1 MSAEFVHLHNHTEY
15 SLLDG
20 LTKLTKKGHPLELF
34 DIIAKQYQ
42 MPALAITDH
51 GNMYGAMEFYWACLD
66 SGIKPI
72 IGCEVYVAKKSRFD
86 KDKENGGYHHLILL
100 AKDNEGYRNLSYL
113 VSAGFT
119 EGFYYKPRI
128 DKELLQK
135 YSKGLI
141 CSSACLA
148 GEIATL
154 LSQEKKEEAKKVA
167 GWYQDVFG
175 KGNYYLEIMDNGL
188 EDQKRIIAPL
198 LELSKE
204 TQIPLV
210 ATNDCHYLKQED
222 AYYHD
227 ILLCI
232 NTQKMVNDANRMRM
246 GSNLFYYRSP
256 EEMIQ
261 TFSYVPDAIKNTL
274 VIAEQVNVKIKKG
287 NGDLLPNFEVPK
299 GFTSQTYLEHL
310 CREGLKR
317 RYPVIEKKH
326 TDRLEYELS
335 VIKKMGFASY
345 FLIVWDF
352 IKYSKDHGIPVG
364 PGRGSGAGSIVTYT
378 LGITDICPL
387 KYDLLFERFLNP
399 DRVSMPDLDIDFADF
414 GREQVIDYV
423 RNKYGQNNCA
433 QIITFGA
440 MEAKMVVKDV
450 GRVMGFTPADT
461 QKIANAIPARFSISQ
476 AITESKEL
484 QEIIKKD
491 TKVVDLLK
499 ISAKLEGT
507 KRHTGVHAAG
517 LIVAPED
524 IRNFSPLAIGKKG
537 VVTTQYDGKIL
548 PDLGLLKVDFLG
560 LQNLTI
566 INEAIKLIKQKEP
579 NFDIDKI
586 PLDDKETFQ
595 LLQEAK
601 TFGIFQLESD
611 GMKDLVRRMK
621 PSNIDDITA
630 LNALYRPGP
639 IGAGMLDVFVDCKH
653 GRRKVVYDHPLQ
665 EPILR
670 NTYGVILYQEQ
681 VMQMSMA
688 IGGFTAGE
696 ADGLRKAMGK
706 KLIDKMEAARVK
718 FVAGGQA
725 KNIPP
730 SITNKIF
737 DNMVTFAGYG
747 FNKSHSAAYA
757 YVTYRTAY
765 LKAHYTLEYMTACM
779 NNELGVS
786 AKAGEVKTLIQY
798 IEDVKQFKIK
808 TLPPDI
814 RYSQEKFSV
823 EGKNIRFGLLGI
835 KNVGEAAAENIV
847 EARKNY
853 GQFESFEDFLSK
865 IDLTTVNKRAIECLC
880 KAGVF
885 DCFSKD
891 KLEVRAKILDDIEKS
906 IQQAIKIKKEKE
918 DTQGFLFESSQM
930 STVSVNVMDKK
941 IKPLEENVALEFE
954 KEVLDFYL
962 SGHPLEK
969 YKRDMIAFSMYRLDK
984 VPTPPE
990 DTDFSTAKII
1000 RVAGMLTFIKHLVSK
1015 KDKTKT
1021 YGTFRIEDMYGY
1033 LDCIVFHKL
1042 YEQIREQL
1050 QEKAIVVLKGK
1061 VLNDKGHPKLSVE
1074 EFYSMEEAKKKF
1086 PPFLGSLRIQVSAVS
1101 LDDELS
1107 NKIIEIL
1114 KKYPGKSKV
1123 LLDITK
1129 YNLDDYIIETEYTVK
1144 YTDKCIKELENLL
1157 GEGTTTLQYADI

>member
-1 MSAEFVHLHNHTEY
+1 MAAEFVHLHNHTEY

-20 LTKLTKKGHPLELF
+20 LTKLTKKGKPLELF
-34 DIIAKQYQ
+34 NIIGKQYQ

-100 AKDNEGYRNLSYL
+100 AKDNEGYRNLCYL

-154 LSQEKKEEAKKVA
+154 LSAGNKEKAKEVA

-188 EDQKRIIAPL
+188 EQQKAIIAPL

-204 TQIPLV
+204 TGIPLV

-232 NTQKMVNDANRMRM
+232 NTQKMVKDPNRMRM
-246 GSNLFYYRSP
+246 GSDLFYYRSP
-256 EEMIQ
+256 EDMIK
-261 TFSYVPDAIKNTL
+261 TFSYVPEAIKNTL
-274 VIAEQVNVKIKKG
+274 VIADMVDVKIRKG
-287 NGDLLPNFEVPK
+287 NGDLLPNFEVPE
-299 GFTSQTYLEHL
+299 GYTSQTYLEHL

-399 DRVSMPDLDIDFADF
+399 ERVSMPDLDIDFADF

-450 GRVMGFTPADT
+450 GRVMEFTPAET
-461 QKIANAIPARFSISQ
+461 QKIANAIPAGSSIPDAMVS
-476 AITESKEL
+476 SKEL

-491 TKVVDLLK
+491 PRVAELIK
-499 ISAKLEGT
+499 ISSKLEGT

-524 IRNFSPLAIGKKG
+524 VRHFSPLAIGKKN
-537 VVTTQYDGKIL
+537 VITTQYDGRIL

-566 INEAIKLIKQKEP
+566 INEAVKLIKKKEP
-579 NFDIDKI
+579 DFDLEKISLEDK
-586 PLDDKETFQ
+586 KTFK

-601 TFGIFQLESD
+601 TFGIFQLESE

-621 PSNIDDITA
+621 PTSIEDVTA

-653 GRRKVVYDHPLQ
+653 GRRKVTYDHPLQ
-665 EPILR
+665 EPILK

-681 VMQMSMA
+681 VMQMAMA
-688 IGGFTAGE
+688 IGGFTAGQ

-706 KLIDKMEAARVK
+706 KLIDKMQAAREK

-725 KNIPP
+725 KGIDP
-730 SITNKIF
+730 SITNKIY

-779 NNELGVS
+779 NNEIGKS
-786 AKAGEVKTLIQY
+786 ADSKIIEY
-798 IEDVKQFKIK
+798 IDDVKQFGIK

-814 RYSQEKFSV
+814 RYSQSEFSV
-823 EGKNIRFGLLGI
+823 EGKNIRFGLLAI
-835 KNVGEAAAENIV
+835 KNVGEGAAQNIV
-847 EARKNY
+847 EAREKF
-853 GQFESFEDFLSK
+853 GKFESFEDFLSK
-865 IDLTTVNKRAIECLC
+865 IDLSAVNKRAIECLC

-885 DCFSKD
+885 DCFGKN
-891 KLEVRAKILDDIEKS
+891 KFEVRAKILDNIEATL
-906 IQQAIKIKKEKE
+906 QQAIKTKKEQN
-918 DTQGFLFESSQM
+918 DSQGFLFGSDEISTA
-930 STVSVNVMDKK
+930 TVSVMDKK
-941 IKPLEENVALEFE
+941 IPPLDETVALEYE

-969 YKRDMIAFSMYRLDK
+969 YKRDMIAFSMYRLDT
-984 VPTPPE
+984 VPVPPE
-990 DTDFSTAKII
+990 NTTFETAKII
-1000 RVAGMLTFIKHLVSK
+1000 RVAGMITSLKHLTAKS
-1015 KDKTKT
+1015 DKTKT
-1021 YGTFRIEDMYGY
+1021 YATFRVEDMYGY

-1042 YEQIREQL
+1042 YEKISDKL
-1050 QEKAIVVLKGK
+1050 QEKMIVVVKGK
-1061 VLNDKGHPKLSVE
+1061 VLHDKGKPKLSIE

-1086 PPFLGSLRIQVSAVS
+1086 PPFLGSLRIQVSAVA
-1101 LDDELS
+1101 LDDAMS
-1107 NKIIEIL
+1107 DKIL
-1114 KKYPGKSKV
+1114 KTIEKYPGKSKV
-1123 LLDITK
+1123 YLEIK
-1129 YNLDDYIIETEYTVK
+1129 DYKTEDYTIETEYTVK
-1144 YTDKCIKELENLL
+1144 YSDECIKDLETLL
-1157 GEGTTTLQYADI
+1157 GPGTVTLQYRDI

>member
-1 MSAEFVHLHNHTEY
+1 MAAEFVHLHNHTEY

-20 LTKLTKKGHPLELF
+20 LTKLTKKGKPLELF
-34 DIIAKQYQ
+34 NIIGKQYQ

-72 IGCEVYVAKKSRFD
+72 IGCEIYVAKKSRFD

-119 EGFYYKPRI
+119 EGFYYKPRV

-148 GEIATL
+148 GEIASL
-154 LSQEKKEEAKKVA
+154 LSTGNKEEAKKVSN
-167 GWYQDVFG
+167 WYQDVFG
-175 KGNYYLEIMDNGL
+175 KGSYYLEIMDNGL
-188 EDQKRIIAPL
+188 EQQKAIIAPL

-204 TQIPLV
+204 TGIPLV

-227 ILLCI
+227 ILLSI
-232 NTQKMVNDANRMRM
+232 NTRKMVNDPSRMRM
-246 GSNLFYYRSP
+246 GSDLFYYRSP
-256 EEMIQ
+256 EDMIK
-261 TFSYVPDAIKNTL
+261 TFSYAPEAIKNTL
-274 VIAEQVNVKIKKG
+274 VIAEQVDVKIKKS
-287 NGDLLPNFEVPK
+287 NGDLLPNFEVPQ

-310 CREGLKR
+310 CRQGLKR
-317 RYPVIEKKH
+317 RYAVIEKKH

-335 VIKKMGFASY
+335 VINKMGFASY

-352 IKYSKDHGIPVG
+352 IKYSKDNGIPVG

-387 KYDLLFERFLNP
+387 KHDLLFERFLNP
-399 DRVSMPDLDIDFADF
+399 ERISMPDLDIDFADF
-414 GREQVIDYV
+414 GRKQVIEYV

-450 GRVMGFTPADT
+450 GRVFEFTPAET
-461 QKIANAIPARFSISQ
+461 QKIADAIPVKSSIPD
-476 AITESKEL
+476 ALVNSKDL
-484 QEIIKKD
+484 QEIIKKEP
-491 TKVVDLLK
+491 KVAELIK
-499 ISAKLEGT
+499 ISSKLEGT

-524 IRNFSPLAIGKKG
+524 VRNFSPLAVGSKG
-537 VVTTQYDGKIL
+537 EITTQYDGKIL

-566 INEAIKLIKQKEP
+566 INEAVKLIKRKEP
-579 NFDIDKI
+579 DFDLDKI
-586 PLDDKETFQ
+586 SFEDKKTFQ
-595 LLQEAK
+595 LLQDAK
-601 TFGIFQLESD
+601 TFGVFQLESE
-611 GMKDLVRRMK
+611 GMRDLVRRMK

-639 IGAGMLDVFVDCKH
+639 IESGMIDTFVNCKH
-653 GRRKVVYDHPLQ
+653 GKQKVTYDHPLQ
-665 EPILR
+665 EPILK
-670 NTYGVILYQEQ
+670 NTYGTILYQEQ

-688 IGGFTAGE
+688 IGGFTAGQ
-696 ADGLRKAMGK
+696 ADVLRKAMGK

-718 FVAGGQA
+718 FVDGGKA
-725 KNIPP
+725 KGIDS

-737 DNMVTFAGYG
+737 DNMVKFAGYG

-757 YVTYRTAY
+757 YITYRTAY
-765 LKAHYTLEYMTACM
+765 LKTHYTLEYMTACM
-779 NNELGVS
+779 NNEIGKS
-786 AKAGEVKTLIQY
+786 ANSKIIEY
-798 IEDVKQFKIK
+798 IEDVKNFKIK

-814 RYSQEKFSV
+814 RYSQTEFSV
-823 EGKNIRFGLLGI
+823 EGKNIRFGLTAI
-835 KNVGEAAAENIV
+835 KNVGKGAAESIV
-847 EARKNY
+847 KARE
-853 GQFESFEDFLSK
+853 QFGKFDSFEDFLAK
-865 IDLTTVNKRAIECLC
+865 IDLSCLNKRAIESLC

-885 DCFSKD
+885 DCFGKN
-891 KLEVRAKILDDIEKS
+891 KLEVRAKILDNIEAS
-906 IQQAIKIKKEKE
+906 IQQTIKTKKEE
-918 DTQGFLFESSQM
+918 NDAQGFLFESDELSM
-930 STVSVNVMDKK
+930 ATTGVMDKN
-941 IKPLEENVALEFE
+941 IAPLDENVSLEFE

-969 YKRDMIAFSMYRLDK
+969 HKRDMIAFSMYRMDK

-990 DTDFSTAKII
+990 DTNFTNAKII
-1000 RVAGMLTFIKHLVSK
+1000 RVAGMLSGVKHLISK
-1015 KDKTKT
+1015 EKKEEYSSFK
-1021 YGTFRIEDMYGY
+1021 IEDMYGY
-1033 LDCIVFHKL
+1033 LECIAFHKVH
-1042 YEQIREQL
+1042 IKIK
-1050 QEKAIVVLKGK
+1050 EKLKEKTIVVVKGK
-1061 VLNDKGHPKLSVE
+1061 LLNGKGKPKLAVE
-1074 EFYSMEEAKKKF
+1074 ELFSIEEAKQKF
-1086 PPFLGSLRIQVSAVS
+1086 PPFLGSLRIQVSVVA
-1101 LDDELS
+1101 LDDDLS
-1107 NKIIEIL
+1107 DKIIKIIS
-1114 KKYPGKSKV
+1114 KYPGKSKV
-1123 LLDITK
+1123 YLDIK
-1129 YNLDDYIIETEYTVK
+1129 DYKDDDYTIETEYTVK
-1144 YTDKCIKELENLL
+1144 YSDACINDLESLL
-1157 GEGTTTLQYADI
+1157 GPGTTSLQYKDI

>member
-1 MSAEFVHLHNHTEY
+1 MVAEFVHLHNHTEY

-20 LTKLTKKGHPLELF
+20 LTKLTKKGKPLELF
-34 DIIAKQYQ
+34 NIIGKQYQ

-100 AKDNEGYRNLSYL
+100 AKDNEGYRNLCYL

-154 LSQEKKEEAKKVA
+154 LSAGNKEKAKEVA
-167 GWYQDVFG
+167 GWYQDIFG

-188 EDQKRIIAPL
+188 EQQKAIIAPL

-204 TQIPLV
+204 TGIPLV

-232 NTQKMVNDANRMRM
+232 NTQKMVKDPNRMRM
-246 GSNLFYYRSP
+246 GSDLFYYRSP
-256 EEMIQ
+256 EDMIK
-261 TFSYVPDAIKNTL
+261 TFSYVPEAIKNTL
-274 VIAEQVNVKIKKG
+274 VIADMVDVKIRKG
-287 NGDLLPNFEVPK
+287 NGDLLPNFEVPE
-299 GFTSQTYLEHL
+299 GYTSQTYLEHL

-399 DRVSMPDLDIDFADF
+399 ERVSMPDLDIDFADF

-450 GRVMGFTPADT
+450 GRVMEFTPAET
-461 QKIANAIPARFSISQ
+461 QKIANAIPAGSSIPDALVS
-476 AITESKEL
+476 SKEL

-491 TKVVDLLK
+491 PRVAELIK
-499 ISAKLEGT
+499 ISSKLEGT

-524 IRNFSPLAIGKKG
+524 VRHFSPLAIGKKN
-537 VVTTQYDGKIL
+537 VVTTQYDGRIL

-566 INEAIKLIKQKEP
+566 INEAVKLIKKKEP
-579 NFDIDKI
+579 DFDLEKISLEDK
-586 PLDDKETFQ
+586 KTFK

-601 TFGIFQLESD
+601 TFGIFQLESE

-621 PSNIDDITA
+621 PTSIEDVTA

-653 GRRKVVYDHPLQ
+653 GRRKVTYDHPLQ

-681 VMQMSMA
+681 VMQMAMA
-688 IGGFTAGE
+688 IGGFTAGQ

-706 KLIDKMEAARVK
+706 KLIDKMQAAREK
-718 FVAGGQA
+718 FVEGGRSKGIDPA
-725 KNIPP
+725 
-730 SITNKIF
+730 ITNKIY

-779 NNELGVS
+779 NNEIGKS
-786 AKAGEVKTLIQY
+786 ADSKIIEY
-798 IEDVKQFKIK
+798 IDDVKQFGIK

-814 RYSQEKFSV
+814 RYSQSEFSV
-823 EGKNIRFGLLGI
+823 EGKNIRFGLLAI
-835 KNVGEAAAENIV
+835 KNVGEGAAQNIV
-847 EARKNY
+847 EAREKFGN
-853 GQFESFEDFLSK
+853 FESFEDFLSK
-865 IDLTTVNKRAIECLC
+865 IDLSAVNKRAIECLC

-885 DCFSKD
+885 DCFGKN
-891 KLEVRAKILDDIEKS
+891 KLEVRAKILDNIEQTL
-906 IQQAIKIKKEKE
+906 QQAIKTKKEQN
-918 DTQGFLFESSQM
+918 DSQGFLFGNDEI
-930 STVSVNVMDKK
+930 STATISVMDKK
-941 IKPLEENVALEFE
+941 IPPLDETIALEYE

-969 YKRDMIAFSMYRLDK
+969 YKRDMIAFSMYRLDT
-984 VPTPPE
+984 VPVPPE
-990 DTDFSTAKII
+990 NTTFETAKII
-1000 RVAGMLTFIKHLVSK
+1000 RIAGMITSVKHLTAKS
-1015 KDKTKT
+1015 DKTKT
-1021 YGTFRIEDMYGY
+1021 YATFRVEDMYGY
-1033 LDCIVFHKL
+1033 VDCIVFHKL
-1042 YEQIREQL
+1042 YEKISEKL
-1050 QEKAIVVLKGK
+1050 QEKMIVVVKGK
-1061 VLNDKGHPKLSVE
+1061 VLHDKGKPKLSIE
-1074 EFYSMEEAKKKF
+1074 EFYSMEEAKQKF
-1086 PPFLGSLRIQVSAVS
+1086 PPFLGSLRIQVSAVV
-1101 LDDELS
+1101 LDDEMSDKIL
-1107 NKIIEIL
+1107 KIIA
-1114 KKYPGKSKV
+1114 KYPGKSKV
-1123 LLDITK
+1123 YLEIK
-1129 YNLDDYIIETEYTVK
+1129 DYKTEDYTVETEYTVK
-1144 YTDKCIKELENLL
+1144 YTDECIQELEKLL
-1157 GEGTTTLQYADI
+1157 GPGTVTLQYRDI

>member
-1 MSAEFVHLHNHTEY
+1 MAAEFVHLHNHTEY

-20 LTKLTKKGHPLELF
+20 LTKLTKKGKPLELF
-34 DIIAKQYQ
+34 NIIGKQYQ

-72 IGCEVYVAKKSRFD
+72 IGCEAYVAKKSRFD

-100 AKDNEGYRNLSYL
+100 AKDNEGYRNLCYL
-113 VSAGFT
+113 ISAGFT

-135 YSKGLI
+135 YSKGII

-154 LSQEKKEEAKKVA
+154 LSAGNKEKAKEVA
-167 GWYQDVFG
+167 MWYQDVFG

-188 EDQKRIIAPL
+188 EEQKAIIAPL

-204 TQIPLV
+204 TGIPLV

-232 NTQKMVNDANRMRM
+232 NTQKMVNDPNRMKM
-246 GSNLFYYRSP
+246 GSDLFYYRSP
-256 EEMIQ
+256 EDMIK
-261 TFSYVPDAIKNTL
+261 TFSYVPEAIKNTL
-274 VIAEQVNVKIKKG
+274 VIADMVDVKIRKG
-287 NGDLLPNFEVPK
+287 NGDLLPNFEVPE
-299 GFTSQTYLEHL
+299 GYTSQTYLEHL

-335 VIKKMGFASY
+335 VIAKMGFASY

-399 DRVSMPDLDIDFADF
+399 ERVSMPDLDIDFADF

-450 GRVMGFTPADT
+450 GRVMGFTPAET
-461 QKIANAIPARFSISQ
+461 QKIANAIPAKSSIPD
-476 AITESKEL
+476 AVTESKEL
-484 QEIIKKD
+484 QQIMKDNPKVADLIKAA
-491 TKVVDLLK
+491 
-499 ISAKLEGT
+499 SKLEGT

-524 IRNFSPLAIGKKG
+524 VRHFSPLAIGKKN
-537 VVTTQYDGKIL
+537 VVTTQYDGRIL

-566 INEAIKLIKQKEP
+566 INEAVKLIKKKEP
-579 NFDIDKI
+579 DFDLEKISLEDK
-586 PLDDKETFQ
+586 KTFK

-601 TFGIFQLESD
+601 TFGIFQLESE

-621 PSNIDDITA
+621 PTSIEDVTA

-653 GRRKVVYDHPLQ
+653 GRRKVTYDHPLQ
-665 EPILR
+665 EPILK

-681 VMQMSMA
+681 VMQMAMA
-688 IGGFTAGE
+688 IGGFTAGQ

-706 KLIDKMEAARVK
+706 KLIDKMQAAREK
-718 FVAGGQA
+718 FVEGGRS
-725 KNIPP
+725 KGIDP
-730 SITNKIF
+730 SITNKIY

-779 NNELGVS
+779 NNEIGKS
-786 AKAGEVKTLIQY
+786 ADSKIIEY
-798 IEDVKQFKIK
+798 IDDVKQFGIK

-814 RYSQEKFSV
+814 RYSQSEFSV
-823 EGKNIRFGLLGI
+823 EGKNIRFGLLAI
-835 KNVGEAAAENIV
+835 KNVGEGAAQNIV
-847 EARKNY
+847 EARERLGK
-853 GQFESFEDFLSK
+853 FESFEDFLSK
-865 IDLTTVNKRAIECLC
+865 IDLSAVNKRAIECLC

-885 DCFSKD
+885 DCFGKN
-891 KLEVRAKILDDIEKS
+891 KLEVRAKILDNIEES
-906 IQQAIKIKKEKE
+906 MQQAIKAKKEQN
-918 DTQGFLFESSQM
+918 DNQGFLFGSDEI
-930 STVSVNVMDKK
+930 STASVNVMDKN
-941 IKPLEENVALEFE
+941 IPPLDETVALEYE

-969 YKRDMIAFSMYRLDK
+969 YKRDLIAFSMYRMDK
-984 VPTPPE
+984 VPVPPE
-990 DTDFSTAKII
+990 NTSFDTAKII
-1000 RVAGMLTFIKHLVSK
+1000 RVAGMMTDVKHLVTK
-1015 KDKTKT
+1015 EEKKT
-1021 YGTFRIEDMYGY
+1021 YGSFKLEDMSGN
-1033 LDCIVFHKL
+1033 LDCMLFHKT
-1042 YEQIREQL
+1042 YEKMSKLL
-1050 QEKAIVVLKGK
+1050 QEKAIVVVKGK
-1061 VLNDKGHPKLSVE
+1061 LLGGKGKGKLAVE
-1074 EFYSMEEAKKKF
+1074 EIYSIEEAKKKF
-1086 PPFLGSLRIQVSAVS
+1086 PPFLGSLHLQVSQVA

-1107 NKIIEIL
+1107 DKIIEIIM
-1114 KKYPGKSKV
+1114 KHPGQSKV
-1123 LLDITK
+1123 YLDVK
-1129 YNLDDYIIETEYTVK
+1129 DYQNGDYTIETEYSVK
-1144 YTDKCIKELENLL
+1144 YDDACIDELENLI
-1157 GEGTTTLQYADI
+1157 GEGNAVLQYKDKI

>member
-1 MSAEFVHLHNHTEY
+1 MSSEFVHLHNHTEY

-20 LTKLTKKGHPLELF
+20 LTKLTKKGKPLELF
-34 DIIAKQYQ
+34 NIIGKQYQ

-119 EGFYYKPRI
+119 EGFYYKPRV

-154 LSQEKKEEAKKVA
+154 LSAGNKEKAKEVA
-167 GWYQDVFG
+167 GWYRDVFG

-188 EDQKRIIAPL
+188 EEQKAIIAPL

-204 TQIPLV
+204 TGIPLV
-210 ATNDCHYLKQED
+210 ATNDCHYLKRED
-222 AYYHD
+222 AKYHD

-232 NTQKMVNDANRMRM
+232 NTNKNIDDPNRMRM
-246 GSNLFYYRSP
+246 GSDLFYYRSP
-256 EEMIQ
+256 EDMIK
-261 TFSYVPDAIKNTL
+261 TFSYVPEAIKNTL
-274 VIAEQVNVKIKKG
+274 VIAEQVDVKIKKG
-287 NGDLLPNFEVPK
+287 NGDLLPHFEVPD
-299 GFTSQTYLEHL
+299 GFTPQTYLESL

-317 RYPVIEKKH
+317 RYPVVEKKH

-399 DRVSMPDLDIDFADF
+399 ERISMPDLDIDFADF

-450 GRVMGFTPADT
+450 GRVMGFTPAET
-461 QKIANAIPARFSISQ
+461 QKLADAIPAKLSIPD
-476 AITESKEL
+476 AITESKDL
-484 QEIIKKD
+484 QQAMKDNPKVADLIK
-491 TKVVDLLK
+491 
-499 ISAKLEGT
+499 IASKLEGT

-524 IRNFSPLAIGKKG
+524 VRHFSPLAIGKKN
-537 VVTTQYDGKIL
+537 VVTTQYDGRIL

-566 INEAIKLIKQKEP
+566 INEAVKLIKKKDP
-579 NFDIDKI
+579 DFDLEKISLEDK
-586 PLDDKETFQ
+586 KTFK

-601 TFGIFQLESD
+601 TFGIFQLESE

-621 PSNIDDITA
+621 PTSIEDVTA

-653 GRRKVVYDHPLQ
+653 GRRKVTYDHPLQ
-665 EPILR
+665 EPILK

-681 VMQMSMA
+681 VMQMAMA
-688 IGGFTAGE
+688 IGGFTAGQ

-718 FVAGGQA
+718 FVDGGKA
-725 KNIPP
+725 KGIDP
-730 SITNKIF
+730 SITNKIY

-779 NNELGVS
+779 NNEIGKS
-786 AKAGEVKTLIQY
+786 ADSKIIEY
-798 IEDVKQFKIK
+798 IDDVKQFGIK

-814 RYSQEKFSV
+814 RYSQSEFSV
-823 EGKNIRFGLLGI
+823 EGKNIRFGLTAI
-835 KNVGEAAAENIV
+835 KNVGEGAAENIV
-847 EARKNY
+847 EARKKF
-853 GQFESFEDFLSK
+853 GKFENFEDFLSK
-865 IDLTTVNKRAIECLC
+865 IDLSAVNKRAIECLC

-885 DCFSKD
+885 DCFGKN
-891 KLEVRAKILDDIEKS
+891 KLEVRAKILDNIEDSMQRAVKT
-906 IQQAIKIKKEKE
+906 KKEQN
-918 DTQGFLFESSQM
+918 DSQGFLFGSDEIA
-930 STVSVNVMDKK
+930 TTAVNVMDKK
-941 IKPLEENVALEFE
+941 VPPLDETVALEYE

-969 YKRDMIAFSMYRLDK
+969 YKRDLIAFSANRFDK
-984 VPTPPE
+984 IPVPSE
-990 DTDFSTAKII
+990 NTDLKTAKII
-1000 RVAGMLTFIKHLVSK
+1000 RLAGMITSIKNLVSK
-1015 KDKTKT
+1015 VDKKQFASFILSDLYDNIDCVIFPKT
-1021 YGTFRIEDMYGY
+1021 YKEFKDY
-1033 LDCIVFHKL
+1033 LV
-1042 YEQIREQL
+1042 
-1050 QEKAIVVLKGK
+1050 EKNIVVAKGK
-1061 VLNDKGHPKLSVE
+1061 LISKKGKCQLVISE
-1074 EFYSMEEAKKKF
+1074 ICSLDEAKQKF
-1086 PPFLGSLRIQVSAVS
+1086 TPNMGTLHIKISETA
-1101 LDDELS
+1101 LDDNLS
-1107 NKIIEIL
+1107 DKIIEVL

-1123 LLDITK
+1123 YLDIENFK
-1129 YNLDDYIIETEYTVK
+1129 NNNYLIETDYCVK
-1144 YTDKCIKELENLL
+1144 YSDECLKELEKLVGKDSINLK
-1157 GEGTTTLQYADI
+1157 YK

>member
-1 MSAEFVHLHNHTEY
+1 MAAEFVHLHNHTEY

-20 LTKLTKKGHPLELF
+20 LTKLTKKGKPLELF
-34 DIIAKQYQ
+34 NIIGKQYQ

-72 IGCEVYVAKKSRFD
+72 IGCEVYIAKKSRFD

-100 AKDNEGYRNLSYL
+100 AKDNEGYRNLCYL

-154 LSQEKKEEAKKVA
+154 LSAGNKEKAKEVA

-188 EDQKRIIAPL
+188 EQQKAIIAPL

-204 TQIPLV
+204 TGIPLV

-232 NTQKMVNDANRMRM
+232 NTQKMVNDPNRMKM
-246 GSNLFYYRSP
+246 GSDLFYYRSP
-256 EEMIQ
+256 EDMIK
-261 TFSYVPDAIKNTL
+261 TFSYVPEAIKNTL
-274 VIAEQVNVKIKKG
+274 VIADMVDVKIRKG
-287 NGDLLPNFEVPK
+287 NGDLLPNFEVPE

-399 DRVSMPDLDIDFADF
+399 ERVSMPDLDIDFADF

-450 GRVMGFTPADT
+450 GRVMGFTPAET
-461 QKIANAIPARFSISQ
+461 QKIANAIPAGSSIPDAMVS
-476 AITESKEL
+476 SKEL

-491 TKVVDLLK
+491 PRVAELIK
-499 ISAKLEGT
+499 ISSKLEGT

-524 IRNFSPLAIGKKG
+524 VRHFSPLAIGKKN
-537 VVTTQYDGKIL
+537 VVTTQYDGRIL

-566 INEAIKLIKQKEP
+566 INEAVKLIKKKEP
-579 NFDIDKI
+579 DFDLEKISLEDK
-586 PLDDKETFQ
+586 KTFK

-601 TFGIFQLESD
+601 TFGIFQLESE

-621 PSNIDDITA
+621 PTSIEDVTA

-653 GRRKVVYDHPLQ
+653 GRRKVTYDHPLQ

-681 VMQMSMA
+681 VMQMAMA
-688 IGGFTAGE
+688 IGGFTAGQ

-706 KLIDKMEAARVK
+706 KLIDKMQAAREK
-718 FVAGGQA
+718 FVEGGRSKGIDPA
-725 KNIPP
+725 
-730 SITNKIF
+730 ITNKIY

-779 NNELGVS
+779 NNEIGKS
-786 AKAGEVKTLIQY
+786 ADSKI
-798 IEDVKQFKIK
+798 IEYMDDVKQFGIK

-814 RYSQEKFSV
+814 RYSQSEFSV
-823 EGKNIRFGLLGI
+823 EGKNIRFGLLAI
-835 KNVGEAAAENIV
+835 KNVGEGAAQNIV
-847 EARKNY
+847 EAREKF
-853 GQFESFEDFLSK
+853 GKFESFEDFLSK
-865 IDLTTVNKRAIECLC
+865 IDLSAVNKRAIECLC

-885 DCFSKD
+885 DCFGKN
-891 KLEVRAKILDDIEKS
+891 KLEVRAKILDNIEAS
-906 IQQAIKIKKEKE
+906 MQQAVKTKKEQN
-918 DTQGFLFESSQM
+918 DNQGFLFASDEISTA
-930 STVSVNVMDKK
+930 TVSVMDKK
-941 IKPLEENVALEFE
+941 IPPLDETAALEYE

-969 YKRDMIAFSMYRLDK
+969 YKRDMIAFSMYRLDT
-984 VPTPPE
+984 VPVPPE
-990 DTDFSTAKII
+990 NTNFDNAKII
-1000 RVAGMLTFIKHLVSK
+1000 RVAGMITNLKHLTAKS
-1015 KDKTKT
+1015 DKTKT
-1021 YGTFRIEDMYGY
+1021 YATFRVEDMYGY

-1042 YEQIREQL
+1042 YEKISDKL
-1050 QEKAIVVLKGK
+1050 QEKLIVVVKGK
-1061 VLNDKGHPKLSVE
+1061 VLFDKGKPKLSIE

-1086 PPFLGSLRIQVSAVS
+1086 PPFLGSLRIQVSAVA
-1101 LDDELS
+1101 LDDEMS
-1107 NKIIEIL
+1107 DKIL
-1114 KKYPGKSKV
+1114 KTIEKYPGKSKV
-1123 LLDITK
+1123 YLELK
-1129 YNLDDYIIETEYTVK
+1129 DYKTEDYTIETEYTVK
-1144 YTDKCIKELENLL
+1144 YTDECIKELENLL
-1157 GEGTTTLQYADI
+1157 GPGTVTLQYRDI

>member
-1 MSAEFVHLHNHTEY
+1 MAAEFVHLHNHTEY

-20 LTKLTKKGHPLELF
+20 LTKLTKKGKPLELF
-34 DIIAKQYQ
+34 NIIGKQYQ

-72 IGCEVYVAKKSRFD
+72 IGCEAYVAKKSRFD

-100 AKDNEGYRNLSYL
+100 AKDNEGYRNLCYL
-113 VSAGFT
+113 ISAGFT

-135 YSKGLI
+135 YSKGII

-154 LSQEKKEEAKKVA
+154 LSAGNKEKAKEVA
-167 GWYQDVFG
+167 MWYQDVFG

-188 EDQKRIIAPL
+188 EEQKAIIAPL

-204 TQIPLV
+204 TGIPLV

-232 NTQKMVNDANRMRM
+232 NTQKMVNDPNRMKM
-246 GSNLFYYRSP
+246 GSDLFYYRSP
-256 EEMIQ
+256 EDMIK
-261 TFSYVPDAIKNTL
+261 TFSYVPEAIKNTL
-274 VIAEQVNVKIKKG
+274 VIADMVDVKIRKG
-287 NGDLLPNFEVPK
+287 NGDLLPNFEVPE

-335 VIKKMGFASY
+335 VIAKMGFASY

-399 DRVSMPDLDIDFADF
+399 ERVSMPDLDIDFADF
-414 GREQVIDYV
+414 GREHVIDYV

-450 GRVMGFTPADT
+450 GRVMGFTPAET
-461 QKIANAIPARFSISQ
+461 QKIANAIPAKSSIPD
-476 AITESKEL
+476 AVTESKEL
-484 QEIIKKD
+484 QQIMKDNPKVADLIK
-491 TKVVDLLK
+491 VA
-499 ISAKLEGT
+499 SKLEGT

-524 IRNFSPLAIGKKG
+524 VRHFSPLAIGKKN
-537 VVTTQYDGKIL
+537 VVTTQYDGRIL

-566 INEAIKLIKQKEP
+566 INEAVKLIKKKEP
-579 NFDIDKI
+579 DFDLEKISLEDK
-586 PLDDKETFQ
+586 KTFK

-601 TFGIFQLESD
+601 TFGIFQLESE

-621 PSNIDDITA
+621 PTSIEDVTA

-653 GRRKVVYDHPLQ
+653 GRRKVTYDHPLQ

-681 VMQMSMA
+681 VMQMAMA
-688 IGGFTAGE
+688 IGGFTAGQ

-706 KLIDKMEAARVK
+706 KLIDKMQAAREK
-718 FVAGGQA
+718 FVDGGKSKGIDPA
-725 KNIPP
+725 
-730 SITNKIF
+730 ITNKIY

-779 NNELGVS
+779 NNEIGKS
-786 AKAGEVKTLIQY
+786 ADSKIIEY
-798 IEDVKQFKIK
+798 IDDVKQFGIK

-814 RYSQEKFSV
+814 RYSQSKFSV
-823 EGKNIRFGLLGI
+823 EGKNIRFGLLAI
-835 KNVGEAAAENIV
+835 KNVGEGAADNIV
-847 EARKNY
+847 EAREKF
-853 GQFESFEDFLSK
+853 GKFESFEDFLSK
-865 IDLTTVNKRAIECLC
+865 IDLSAVNKRAIECLC

-885 DCFSKD
+885 DCFGKN
-891 KLEVRAKILDDIEKS
+891 KLEVRAKILDNIEES
-906 IQQAIKIKKEKE
+906 MQQAIKTKKEQN
-918 DTQGFLFESSQM
+918 DNQGFLFGSDEI
-930 STVSVNVMDKK
+930 STTAVNVMDKK
-941 IKPLEENVALEFE
+941 IPPLDETVALEYE

-969 YKRDMIAFSMYRLDK
+969 YKRDLIAFSMYRMDK
-984 VPTPPE
+984 VPVPPE
-990 DTDFSTAKII
+990 NTSFDTAKII
-1000 RVAGMLTFIKHLVSK
+1000 RVAGMMTDVKHLVTK
-1015 KDKTKT
+1015 EEKKT
-1021 YGTFRIEDMYGY
+1021 YGSFKLEDMSGN
-1033 LDCIVFHKL
+1033 LDCMLFHKT
-1042 YEQIREQL
+1042 YEKMSKLL
-1050 QEKAIVVLKGK
+1050 QEKSIVVVKGK
-1061 VLNDKGHPKLSVE
+1061 LLGGKGKGKLAVE
-1074 EFYSMEEAKKKF
+1074 EIYSMEEAKKKF
-1086 PPFLGSLRIQVSAVS
+1086 PPFLGSLHLQVSQVA

-1107 NKIIEIL
+1107 DKIINIIM
-1114 KKYPGKSKV
+1114 KHPGQSKV
-1123 LLDITK
+1123 YLDVK
-1129 YNLDDYIIETEYTVK
+1129 DYQNGDYTIETEYSVK
-1144 YTDKCIKELENLL
+1144 YDDACIDELEKLI
-1157 GEGTTTLQYADI
+1157 GEGNANLQYKDKI

>member
-1 MSAEFVHLHNHTEY
+1 MAAEFVHLHNHTEY

-20 LTKLTKKGHPLELF
+20 LTKLTKKGKPLELF
-34 DIIAKQYQ
+34 NIIGKQYQ

-72 IGCEVYVAKKSRFD
+72 IGCEAYVAKKSRFD

-100 AKDNEGYRNLSYL
+100 AKDNEGYRNLCYL
-113 VSAGFT
+113 ISAGFT

-135 YSKGLI
+135 YSKGII

-154 LSQEKKEEAKKVA
+154 LSAGNKEKAKEVA
-167 GWYQDVFG
+167 MWYQDVFG

-188 EDQKRIIAPL
+188 EEQKAIIAPL

-204 TQIPLV
+204 TGIPLV

-232 NTQKMVNDANRMRM
+232 NTQKMVNDPNRMKM
-246 GSNLFYYRSP
+246 GSDLFYYRSP
-256 EEMIQ
+256 EDMIK
-261 TFSYVPDAIKNTL
+261 TFSYVPEAIKNTL
-274 VIAEQVNVKIKKG
+274 VIADMVDVKIRKG
-287 NGDLLPNFEVPK
+287 NGDLLPNFEVPE

-399 DRVSMPDLDIDFADF
+399 ERVSMPDLDIDFADF

-450 GRVMGFTPADT
+450 GRVMGFTPAET
-461 QKIANAIPARFSISQ
+461 QKIANAIPAKSSIPD
-476 AITESKEL
+476 AVTESKEL
-484 QEIIKKD
+484 QQIMKDNPKVADLIKAA
-491 TKVVDLLK
+491 
-499 ISAKLEGT
+499 SKLEGT

-524 IRNFSPLAIGKKG
+524 VRHFSPLAIGKKN
-537 VVTTQYDGKIL
+537 VVTTQYDGRIL

-566 INEAIKLIKQKEP
+566 INEAVKLIKKKEP
-579 NFDIDKI
+579 NFDLEKISLEDK
-586 PLDDKETFQ
+586 KTFK

-601 TFGIFQLESD
+601 TFGIFQLESE

-621 PSNIDDITA
+621 PTSIEDVTA

-653 GRRKVVYDHPLQ
+653 GRRKVTYDHPLQ
-665 EPILR
+665 EPILK

-681 VMQMSMA
+681 VMQMAMA
-688 IGGFTAGE
+688 IGGFTAGQ

-706 KLIDKMEAARVK
+706 KLIDKMQAAREK
-718 FVAGGQA
+718 FVEGGRS
-725 KNIPP
+725 KGIDP
-730 SITNKIF
+730 SITNKIY

-779 NNELGVS
+779 NNEIGKS
-786 AKAGEVKTLIQY
+786 ADSKIIEY
-798 IEDVKQFKIK
+798 IDDVKQFGIK

-814 RYSQEKFSV
+814 RYSQSEFSV
-823 EGKNIRFGLLGI
+823 EGKNIRFGLLAI
-835 KNVGEAAAENIV
+835 KNVGEGAAQNIV
-847 EARKNY
+847 EAREKF
-853 GQFESFEDFLSK
+853 GKFESFEDFLSK
-865 IDLTTVNKRAIECLC
+865 IDLSAVNKRAIECLC

-885 DCFSKD
+885 DCFGKN
-891 KLEVRAKILDDIEKS
+891 KLEVRAKILDNIEES
-906 IQQAIKIKKEKE
+906 MQQAIKAKKEQN
-918 DTQGFLFESSQM
+918 DNQGFLFGSDEI
-930 STVSVNVMDKK
+930 STASVNVMDKN
-941 IKPLEENVALEFE
+941 IPPLDETVALEYE

-969 YKRDMIAFSMYRLDK
+969 YKRDLIAFSMYRMDK
-984 VPTPPE
+984 VPVPPE
-990 DTDFSTAKII
+990 NTSFDTAKII
-1000 RVAGMLTFIKHLVSK
+1000 RVAGMMMDVKHLVTK
-1015 KDKTKT
+1015 EEKKT
-1021 YGTFRIEDMYGY
+1021 YGSFKLEDMYGN
-1033 LDCIVFHKL
+1033 LECMLFHKT
-1042 YEQIREQL
+1042 YEKMSKLL
-1050 QEKAIVVLKGK
+1050 QEKSIVVVKGK
-1061 VLNDKGHPKLSVE
+1061 LLGGKGKGKLAVE
-1074 EFYSMEEAKKKF
+1074 EIYSIEEAKKKF
-1086 PPFLGSLRIQVSAVS
+1086 PPFLGSLHLQVSQVA

-1107 NKIIEIL
+1107 DKIIEIIM
-1114 KKYPGKSKV
+1114 KHPGQSKV
-1123 LLDITK
+1123 YLDVK
-1129 YNLDDYIIETEYTVK
+1129 DYQNGDYTIETEYSVK
-1144 YTDKCIKELENLL
+1144 YDDSCIDELEKLI
-1157 GEGTTTLQYADI
+1157 GEGNAILQYKDKI

>member
-1 MSAEFVHLHNHTEY
+1 MAAEFVHLHNHTEY

-20 LTKLTKKGHPLELF
+20 LTKLTKKGKPLELF
-34 DIIAKQYQ
+34 NIIGKQYQ

-148 GEIATL
+148 GEIAVL
-154 LSQEKKEEAKKVA
+154 LAAGNKEKAKEVA

-188 EDQKRIIAPL
+188 EQQKAIIAPMM
-198 LELSKE
+198 ELSKE
-204 TQIPLV
+204 TGIPLV

-232 NTQKMVNDANRMRM
+232 NTQKSVNDPNRMRM
-246 GSNLFYYRSP
+246 GSDLFYYRSP
-256 EEMIQ
+256 EDMIK
-261 TFSYVPDAIKNTL
+261 TFSYVPQAIKNTL
-274 VIAEQVNVKIKKG
+274 VIADMVDIKIKKG
-287 NGDLLPNFEVPK
+287 NGDLLPNFEVPE
-299 GFTSQTYLEHL
+299 GYTSQSYLEHL
-310 CREGLKR
+310 CREGLKK

-399 DRVSMPDLDIDFADF
+399 ERISMPDLDIDFADF

-423 RNKYGQNNCA
+423 RDKYGQNNCA

-450 GRVMGFTPADT
+450 GRVLGFTPTET
-461 QKIANAIPARFSISQ
+461 QKIANAIPVKASIPD
-476 AITESKEL
+476 AMVESKEL

-491 TKVVDLLK
+491 SRVAELIK
-499 ISAKLEGT
+499 ISSKLEGT

-524 IRNFSPLAIGKKG
+524 VRHFSPLAIGKKN
-537 VVTTQYDGKIL
+537 VVTTQYDGRIL

-566 INEAIKLIKQKEP
+566 INEAVKLIKKKEP
-579 NFDIDKI
+579 DFDLEKISLEDK
-586 PLDDKETFQ
+586 KTFK

-601 TFGIFQLESD
+601 TFGIFQLESE

-621 PSNIDDITA
+621 PTSIEDVTA

-653 GRRKVVYDHPLQ
+653 GRRKVTYDHPLQ

-681 VMQMSMA
+681 VMQMAMA
-688 IGGFTAGE
+688 IGGFTAGQ

-706 KLIDKMEAARVK
+706 KLIDKMQAAREK
-718 FVAGGQA
+718 FVEGGRA
-725 KNIPP
+725 NGIDP
-730 SITNKIF
+730 SITNKIY

-779 NNELGVS
+779 NNEIGKS
-786 AKAGEVKTLIQY
+786 ADSKIIEY
-798 IEDVKQFKIK
+798 IDDVKQFGIK

-814 RYSQEKFSV
+814 RYSQSKFSV
-823 EGKNIRFGLLGI
+823 EGKNIRFGLLAI
-835 KNVGEAAAENIV
+835 KNVGEGAAQNIV
-847 EARKNY
+847 EAREKF
-853 GQFESFEDFLSK
+853 GKFESFEDFLSK
-865 IDLTTVNKRAIECLC
+865 IDLSAVNKRAIECLC

-885 DCFSKD
+885 DCFGKN
-891 KLEVRAKILDDIEKS
+891 KLEVRAKILDNIEETM
-906 IQQAIKIKKEKE
+906 QQAIKTKKEQN
-918 DTQGFLFESSQM
+918 DSQGFLFGSDEISTA
-930 STVSVNVMDKK
+930 TVSVMDKK
-941 IKPLEENVALEFE
+941 IPSLDETVALEYE

-969 YKRDMIAFSMYRLDK
+969 YKRDMIAFSMYRLDT
-984 VPTPPE
+984 VPVPPE
-990 DTDFSTAKII
+990 NTNFDTAKII
-1000 RVAGMLTFIKHLVSK
+1000 RVAGMITSLKHLTAKS
-1015 KDKTKT
+1015 DKTKT
-1021 YGTFRIEDMYGY
+1021 YATFRVEDMYGY

-1042 YEQIREQL
+1042 YEKISDKL
-1050 QEKAIVVLKGK
+1050 QEKMIVVVKGK
-1061 VLNDKGHPKLSVE
+1061 VLHDKGKPKLSIE
-1074 EFYSMEEAKKKF
+1074 EFYSMEEAKQKF
-1086 PPFLGSLRIQVSAVS
+1086 PPFLGSLRIQVSAVA
-1101 LDDELS
+1101 LDDDLS
-1107 NKIIEIL
+1107 DKIIKIID
-1114 KKYPGKSKV
+1114 KYPGKSKV
-1123 LLDITK
+1123 YLEIK
-1129 YNLDDYIIETEYTVK
+1129 DYKTEDYTIETEYTVK
-1144 YTDKCIKELENLL
+1144 YSDECIKDLEKML
-1157 GEGTTTLQYADI
+1157 GEGTVTLQYRDI

>member
-1 MSAEFVHLHNHTEY
+1 MAAEFVHLHNHTEY

-20 LTKLTKKGHPLELF
+20 LTKLTKKGKPLELF
-34 DIIAKQYQ
+34 NIIGKQYQ

-86 KDKENGGYHHLILL
+86 KTKETGGYNHLILL
-100 AKDNEGYRNLSYL
+100 AKDNEGYRNLMYL

-128 DKELLQK
+128 DKELLEK

-148 GEIATL
+148 GEIPEL
-154 LSQEKKEEAKKVA
+154 LRSGNKEEAKKA
-167 GWYQDVFG
+167 ACWYQDIFG

-188 EDQKRIIAPL
+188 EEQKAIIAPL
-198 LELSKE
+198 MELSKQ
-204 TQIPLV
+204 TGIPLV

-222 AYYHD
+222 AKFHD
-227 ILLCI
+227 VLLCI
-232 NTQKMVNDANRMRM
+232 NTNKMYEDPNRMRM
-246 GSNLFYYRSP
+246 GSDLFYYRSP
-256 EEMIQ
+256 EDMIK
-261 TFSYVPDAIKNTL
+261 TFSYVPEAIKNTL
-274 VIAEQVNVKIKKG
+274 VIAEMVDVKIRKG
-287 NGDLLPNFEVPK
+287 NGDLLPNFEVPE
-299 GFTSQTYLEHL
+299 GFTAQTYLEHL

-317 RYPVIEKKH
+317 RYPVVEKKH

-387 KYDLLFERFLNP
+387 KHDLLFERFLNP
-399 DRVSMPDLDIDFADF
+399 ERISMPDLDIDFADF

-450 GRVMGFTPADT
+450 GRVFGFTPAET
-461 QKIANAIPARFSISQ
+461 QKIANYIPPKLSIPDAIV
-476 AITESKEL
+476 ESKEL
-484 QEIIKKD
+484 QNAVKDNPKIADLIK
-491 TKVVDLLK
+491 
-499 ISAKLEGT
+499 IASKLEGT

-524 IRNFSPLAIGKKG
+524 VRHFSPLAIGKKN

-560 LQNLTI
+560 LQNLTV
-566 INEAIKLIKQKEP
+566 INEAVKLIKNKKP
-579 NFDIDKI
+579 DFDINKISLEDK
-586 PLDDKETFQ
+586 KTYK

-601 TFGIFQLESD
+601 TFGIFQLESE

-653 GRRKVVYDHPLQ
+653 GRREVTYDHPLQ

-681 VMQMSMA
+681 VMQMAMA
-688 IGGFTAGE
+688 IGGFTAGQ

-706 KLIDKMEAARVK
+706 KLIDKMQAAREK
-718 FVAGGQA
+718 FVEGGRT
-725 KNIPP
+725 KGIDP
-730 SITNKIF
+730 SITNKIY

-786 AKAGEVKTLIQY
+786 AKSGEEKKLIQY
-798 IEDVKQFKIK
+798 IEDVKGFGIK

-814 RYSQEKFSV
+814 RYSQAEFSV

-835 KNVGEAAAENIV
+835 KNVGESAAENIV
-847 EARKNY
+847 QARKEK
-853 GQFESFEDFLSK
+853 GKFESFEDFLLK
-865 IDLTTVNKRAIECLC
+865 IDLSVVNKRAIECLA

-885 DCFSKD
+885 DCFGKN
-891 KLEVRAKILDDIEKS
+891 KLEVRAKILDNIEAS
-906 IQQAIKIKKEKE
+906 MQQAVKAKKEQE
-918 DTQGFLFESSQM
+918 DSQGFLFETSELSTA
-930 STVSVNVMDKK
+930 TVSVMDKK
-941 IKPLEENVALEFE
+941 ISPLDETQALEFE

-969 YKRDMIAFSMYRLDK
+969 YKRDMIAFSMYRMDK
-984 VPTPPE
+984 VPTPAE
-990 DTDFSTAKII
+990 NTDFNTAKII
-1000 RVAGMLTFIKHLVSK
+1000 RVAGMLTFVKHLTVK
-1015 KDKTKT
+1015 DDKTKT
-1021 YGTFRIEDMYGY
+1021 YATFRVEDMYGY
-1033 LDCIVFHKL
+1033 LECIMFHKT
-1042 YEQIREQL
+1042 YEKYIKKL
-1050 QEKAIVVLKGK
+1050 QEKAIVVVKGK
-1061 VLNDKGHPKLSVE
+1061 LLNGKGKPKLAVE
-1074 EFYSMEEAKKKF
+1074 EFYLMDEAKEKF
-1086 PPFLGSLRIQVSAVS
+1086 QPFLGSLRIQVSAVA
-1101 LDDELS
+1101 LDDDLS
-1107 NKIIEIL
+1107 EKIIKIIA
-1114 KKYPGKSKV
+1114 KYPGKSKV
-1123 LLDITK
+1123 YLEVKDYKT
-1129 YNLDDYIIETEYTVK
+1129 DDYTIETEYKVK
-1144 YTDKCIKELENLL
+1144 YTDECIKDLEKIL
-1157 GEGTTTLQYADI
+1157 GEGTVTLQYRDI

>member
-1 MSAEFVHLHNHTEY
+1 MAAEFVHLHNHTEY

-20 LTKLTKKGHPLELF
+20 LTKLTKKGKPLELF
-34 DIIAKQYQ
+34 NIIGKQYQ

-100 AKDNEGYRNLSYL
+100 AKDNEGYRNLCYL

-154 LSQEKKEEAKKVA
+154 LSAGNKEKAKEVA

-188 EDQKRIIAPL
+188 EQQKAIIAPL

-204 TQIPLV
+204 TGIPLV

-232 NTQKMVNDANRMRM
+232 NTQKNVNDPNRMKM
-246 GSNLFYYRSP
+246 GSDLFYYRSP
-256 EEMIQ
+256 EDMIK
-261 TFSYVPDAIKNTL
+261 TFSYVPEAIKNTL
-274 VIAEQVNVKIKKG
+274 VIADMVDVKIRKG
-287 NGDLLPNFEVPK
+287 NGDLLPNFEVPE

-399 DRVSMPDLDIDFADF
+399 ERVSMPDLDIDFADF

-450 GRVMGFTPADT
+450 GRVMEFTPAET
-461 QKIANAIPARFSISQ
+461 QKIANAIPAGSSIPDAMVS
-476 AITESKEL
+476 SKEL

-491 TKVVDLLK
+491 PRVAELIK
-499 ISAKLEGT
+499 ISSKLEGT

-524 IRNFSPLAIGKKG
+524 VRHFSPLAIGKKN
-537 VVTTQYDGKIL
+537 VVTTQYDGRIL

-566 INEAIKLIKQKEP
+566 INEAVKLIKKKEP
-579 NFDIDKI
+579 DFDLEKISLEDK
-586 PLDDKETFQ
+586 KTFK

-601 TFGIFQLESD
+601 TFGIFQLESE

-621 PSNIDDITA
+621 PTSIEDVTA

-653 GRRKVVYDHPLQ
+653 GRRKVTYDHPLQ

-681 VMQMSMA
+681 VMQMAMA
-688 IGGFTAGE
+688 IGGFTAGQ

-706 KLIDKMEAARVK
+706 KLIDKMQAAREK
-718 FVAGGQA
+718 FVEGGRSKGIDPA
-725 KNIPP
+725 
-730 SITNKIF
+730 ITNKIY

-779 NNELGVS
+779 NNEIGKS
-786 AKAGEVKTLIQY
+786 ADSKIIEY
-798 IEDVKQFKIK
+798 IDDVKQFGIK

-814 RYSQEKFSV
+814 RYSQSEFAV
-823 EGKNIRFGLLGI
+823 EGKNIRFGLLAI
-835 KNVGEAAAENIV
+835 KNVGEGAAQNIV
-847 EARKNY
+847 EAREKF
-853 GQFESFEDFLSK
+853 GKFESFEDFLSK
-865 IDLTTVNKRAIECLC
+865 IDLSAVNKRAIECLC

-885 DCFSKD
+885 DCFGKN
-891 KLEVRAKILDDIEKS
+891 KLEVRAKILDNIEES
-906 IQQAIKIKKEKE
+906 VQQAIKTKKEQN
-918 DTQGFLFESSQM
+918 DSQGFLFD
-930 STVSVNVMDKK
+930 STELSTATTNVMDKK
-941 IKPLEENVALEFE
+941 VPPLDETVALEYE

-969 YKRDMIAFSMYRLDK
+969 YKRDMIAFSMYRLDT
-984 VPTPPE
+984 VPVPPE
-990 DTDFSTAKII
+990 NTNFDTAKII
-1000 RVAGMLTFIKHLVSK
+1000 RVAGMLTNIKHLTAKS
-1015 KDKTKT
+1015 DKTKT
-1021 YGTFRIEDMYGY
+1021 YATFRVEDMYGY

-1042 YEQIREQL
+1042 YEKEKMMEKL
-1050 QEKAIVVLKGK
+1050 QEKMIVVVKGK
-1061 VLNDKGHPKLSVE
+1061 VLHDKGKPKLSIE

-1086 PPFLGSLRIQVSAVS
+1086 PPFLGSLRIQVSAVA
-1101 LDDELS
+1101 LDDDMSDKIL
-1107 NKIIEIL
+1107 KIIA
-1114 KKYPGKSKV
+1114 KYPGKSKV
-1123 LLDITK
+1123 YLEIK
-1129 YNLDDYIIETEYTVK
+1129 DYKTEDYTIETEYTVQ
-1144 YTDKCIKELENLL
+1144 YTDECIKELEKLL
-1157 GEGTTTLQYADI
+1157 GEGTVTLQYRDI

>member
-1 MSAEFVHLHNHTEY
+1 MAAEFVHLHNHTEY

-20 LTKLTKKGHPLELF
+20 LTKLTKKGKPLELF
-34 DIIAKQYQ
+34 NIIGKQYQ

-100 AKDNEGYRNLSYL
+100 AKDNEGYRNLCYL

-154 LSQEKKEEAKKVA
+154 LSAGNKEKAKEVA

-188 EDQKRIIAPL
+188 EQQKAIIAPL

-204 TQIPLV
+204 TGIPLV

-232 NTQKMVNDANRMRM
+232 NTQKMVKDPNRMRM
-246 GSNLFYYRSP
+246 GSDLFYYRSP
-256 EEMIQ
+256 EDMIK
-261 TFSYVPDAIKNTL
+261 TFSYVPEAIKNTL
-274 VIAEQVNVKIKKG
+274 VIADMVDVKIRKG
-287 NGDLLPNFEVPK
+287 NGDLLPNFEVPE
-299 GFTSQTYLEHL
+299 GYTSQTYLEHL

-399 DRVSMPDLDIDFADF
+399 ERVSMPDLDIDFADF

-450 GRVMGFTPADT
+450 GRVMEFTPAET
-461 QKIANAIPARFSISQ
+461 QKIANAIPAGSSIPDAMVS
-476 AITESKEL
+476 SKEL

-491 TKVVDLLK
+491 PRVAELIK
-499 ISAKLEGT
+499 ISSKLEGT

-524 IRNFSPLAIGKKG
+524 VRHFSPLAIGKKN
-537 VVTTQYDGKIL
+537 VITTQYDGRIL

-566 INEAIKLIKQKEP
+566 INEAVKLIKKKEP
-579 NFDIDKI
+579 DFDLEKISLEDK
-586 PLDDKETFQ
+586 KTFK

-601 TFGIFQLESD
+601 TFGIFQLESE

-621 PSNIDDITA
+621 PTSIEDVTA

-653 GRRKVVYDHPLQ
+653 GRRKVTYDHPLQ
-665 EPILR
+665 EPILK

-681 VMQMSMA
+681 VMQMAMA
-688 IGGFTAGE
+688 IGGFTAGQ

-706 KLIDKMEAARVK
+706 KLIDKMQAAREK

-725 KNIPP
+725 KGIDP
-730 SITNKIF
+730 SITNKIY

-779 NNELGVS
+779 NNEIGKS
-786 AKAGEVKTLIQY
+786 ADSKIIEY
-798 IEDVKQFKIK
+798 IDDVKQFGIK

-814 RYSQEKFSV
+814 RYSQSEFSV
-823 EGKNIRFGLLGI
+823 EGKNIRFGLLAI
-835 KNVGEAAAENIV
+835 KNVGEGAAQNIV
-847 EARKNY
+847 EAREKF
-853 GQFESFEDFLSK
+853 GKFESFEDFLSK
-865 IDLTTVNKRAIECLC
+865 IDLSAVNKRAIECLC

-885 DCFSKD
+885 DCFGKN
-891 KLEVRAKILDDIEKS
+891 KLEVRAKILDNIEATL
-906 IQQAIKIKKEKE
+906 QQAIKTKKEQN
-918 DTQGFLFESSQM
+918 DSQGFLFGSEEISTA
-930 STVSVNVMDKK
+930 TVSVMDKK
-941 IKPLEENVALEFE
+941 ISPLDETVALEYE

-969 YKRDMIAFSMYRLDK
+969 YKRDMIAFSMYRLDT
-984 VPTPPE
+984 VPVPPE
-990 DTDFSTAKII
+990 NTTFETAKII
-1000 RVAGMLTFIKHLVSK
+1000 RVAGMITSLKHLTAKS
-1015 KDKTKT
+1015 DKTKT
-1021 YGTFRIEDMYGY
+1021 YATFRVEDMYGY

-1042 YEQIREQL
+1042 YEKISDKL
-1050 QEKAIVVLKGK
+1050 QEKMIVVVKGK
-1061 VLNDKGHPKLSVE
+1061 VLHDKGKPKLSIE

-1086 PPFLGSLRIQVSAVS
+1086 PPFLGSLRIQVSAVA
-1101 LDDELS
+1101 LDDAMS
-1107 NKIIEIL
+1107 DKIL
-1114 KKYPGKSKV
+1114 KTIEKYPGKSKV
-1123 LLDITK
+1123 YLEIK
-1129 YNLDDYIIETEYTVK
+1129 DYKTEDYTIETEYTVK
-1144 YTDKCIKELENLL
+1144 YSDECIKDLETLL
-1157 GEGTTTLQYADI
+1157 GPGTVTLQYRDI

>member
-1 MSAEFVHLHNHTEY
+1 MAAEFVHLHNHTEY

-20 LTKLTKKGHPLELF
+20 LTKLTKKGKPLELF
-34 DIIAKQYQ
+34 NIIGKQYQ

-72 IGCEVYVAKKSRFD
+72 IGCEVYIAKKSRFD

-100 AKDNEGYRNLSYL
+100 AKDNEGYRNLCYL

-154 LSQEKKEEAKKVA
+154 LSAGNKEKAKEVA

-188 EDQKRIIAPL
+188 EQQKAIIAPL

-204 TQIPLV
+204 TGIPLV

-232 NTQKMVNDANRMRM
+232 NTQKMVNDPNRMKM
-246 GSNLFYYRSP
+246 GSDLFYYRSP
-256 EEMIQ
+256 EDMIK
-261 TFSYVPDAIKNTL
+261 TFSYVPEAIKNTL
-274 VIAEQVNVKIKKG
+274 VIADMVDVKIRKG
-287 NGDLLPNFEVPK
+287 NGDLLPNFEVPE

-399 DRVSMPDLDIDFADF
+399 ERVSMPDLDIDFADF

-450 GRVMGFTPADT
+450 GRVMEFTPAET
-461 QKIANAIPARFSISQ
+461 QKIANAIPAGSSIPDAMVS
-476 AITESKEL
+476 SKEL

-491 TKVVDLLK
+491 PRVAELIK
-499 ISAKLEGT
+499 ISSKLEGT

-524 IRNFSPLAIGKKG
+524 VRHFSPLAIGKKN
-537 VVTTQYDGKIL
+537 VVTTQYDGRIL

-566 INEAIKLIKQKEP
+566 INEAVKLIKKKEP
-579 NFDIDKI
+579 DFDLEKISLEDK
-586 PLDDKETFQ
+586 KTFK

-601 TFGIFQLESD
+601 TFGIFQLESE

-621 PSNIDDITA
+621 PTSIEDVTA

-653 GRRKVVYDHPLQ
+653 GRRKVTYDHPLQ

-681 VMQMSMA
+681 VMQMAMA
-688 IGGFTAGE
+688 IGGFTAGQ

-706 KLIDKMEAARVK
+706 KLIDKMQAAREK
-718 FVAGGQA
+718 FVEGGRSKGIDPA
-725 KNIPP
+725 
-730 SITNKIF
+730 ITNKIY

-779 NNELGVS
+779 NNEIGKS
-786 AKAGEVKTLIQY
+786 ADSKI
-798 IEDVKQFKIK
+798 IEYMDDVKQFGIK

-814 RYSQEKFSV
+814 RYSQSEFSV
-823 EGKNIRFGLLGI
+823 EGKNIRFGLLAI
-835 KNVGEAAAENIV
+835 KNVGEGAAQNIV
-847 EARKNY
+847 EAREKF
-853 GQFESFEDFLSK
+853 GKFESFEDFLSK
-865 IDLTTVNKRAIECLC
+865 IDLSAVNKRAIECLC

-885 DCFSKD
+885 DCFGKN
-891 KLEVRAKILDDIEKS
+891 KLEVRAKILDNIEAS
-906 IQQAIKIKKEKE
+906 MQQAVKTKKEQN
-918 DTQGFLFESSQM
+918 DNQGFLFASDEISTA
-930 STVSVNVMDKK
+930 TVSVMDKK
-941 IKPLEENVALEFE
+941 IPPLDETAALEYE

-969 YKRDMIAFSMYRLDK
+969 YKRDMIAFSMYRLDT
-984 VPTPPE
+984 VPVPPE
-990 DTDFSTAKII
+990 NTNFDNAKII
-1000 RVAGMLTFIKHLVSK
+1000 RVAGMITNLKHLTAKS
-1015 KDKTKT
+1015 DKTKT
-1021 YGTFRIEDMYGY
+1021 YATFRVEDMYGY

-1042 YEQIREQL
+1042 YEKISDKL
-1050 QEKAIVVLKGK
+1050 QEKLIVVVKGK
-1061 VLNDKGHPKLSVE
+1061 VLFDKGKPKLSIE

-1086 PPFLGSLRIQVSAVS
+1086 PPFLGSLRIQVSAVA
-1101 LDDELS
+1101 LDDEMS
-1107 NKIIEIL
+1107 DKIL
-1114 KKYPGKSKV
+1114 KTIEKYPGKSKV
-1123 LLDITK
+1123 YLELK
-1129 YNLDDYIIETEYTVK
+1129 DYKTEDYTIETEYTVK
-1144 YTDKCIKELENLL
+1144 YTDECIKELENLL
-1157 GEGTTTLQYADI
+1157 GPGTVTLQYRDI

>member
-1 MSAEFVHLHNHTEY
+1 MAAEFVHLHNHTEY

-20 LTKLTKKGHPLELF
+20 LTKLTKKGKPLELF
-34 DIIAKQYQ
+34 NIIGKQYQ

-72 IGCEVYVAKKSRFD
+72 IGCEVYVAKRSRFD
-86 KDKENGGYHHLILL
+86 KDKETGGYHHLILL

-128 DKELLQK
+128 DKELLEK
-135 YSKGLI
+135 YSKGLV

-148 GEIATL
+148 GEIPSL
-154 LSQEKKEEAKKVA
+154 LASGNKEEAKKA
-167 GWYQDVFG
+167 AIWYRDVFG
-175 KGNYYLEIMDNGL
+175 KENYYLEIMDNGL
-188 EDQKRIIAPL
+188 PEQKAVIAPL

-204 TQIPLV
+204 TGIPLV

-232 NTQKMVNDANRMRM
+232 NTQKSVNDPNRMRM
-246 GSNLFYYRSP
+246 GSDLFYYRSP
-256 EEMIQ
+256 EDMIK
-261 TFSYVPDAIKNTL
+261 TFSYVPEAIKNTL
-274 VIAEQVNVKIKKG
+274 VIAEMVDVKIKKG

-299 GFTSQTYLEHL
+299 GFTPQTYLEHL

-387 KYDLLFERFLNP
+387 KHDLLFERFLNP
-399 DRVSMPDLDIDFADF
+399 ERVSMPDLDIDFADF

-450 GRVMGFTPADT
+450 GRVLGFTPAET
-461 QKIANAIPARFSISQ
+461 QKIANAIPAKSSIPD
-476 AITESKEL
+476 AMVESKDL
-484 QEIIKKD
+484 QDIIKKD
-491 TKVVDLLK
+491 PRVADLIK

-524 IRNFSPLAIGKKG
+524 VRHFSPLAIGKKNL
-537 VVTTQYDGKIL
+537 VTTQYDGRIL

-566 INEAIKLIKQKEP
+566 INEAIKLIKKKEP
-579 NFDIDKI
+579 DFDIEKI
-586 PLDDKETFQ
+586 SLEDEKTYK

-601 TFGIFQLESD
+601 TFGIFQLESE

-681 VMQMSMA
+681 VMQMAMA
-688 IGGFTAGE
+688 IGGFTAGQ

-706 KLIDKMEAARVK
+706 KLIDKMQAAREK
-718 FVAGGQA
+718 FVEGGKA
-725 KNIPP
+725 KGIDP
-730 SITNKIF
+730 SITNKIY

-779 NNELGVS
+779 NNELGNS
-786 AKAGEVKTLIQY
+786 AKSGEVKKLIEY
-798 IEDVKQFKIK
+798 IEDVKNFGIK

-814 RYSQEKFSV
+814 RYSKEEFSV

-835 KNVGEAAAENIV
+835 KNVGENAAENIV
-847 EARKNY
+847 KSRQEKGN
-853 GQFESFEDFLSK
+853 FESFEDFLDK
-865 IDLTTVNKRAIECLC
+865 IDLSCVNRRAIECLC

-885 DCFSKD
+885 DCFGKN
-891 KLEVRAKILDDIEKS
+891 KLEVRAKILDDLDGTLQKVIKS
-906 IQQAIKIKKEKE
+906 KKEK
-918 DTQGFLFESSQM
+918 DDNQGFLFDAGEM
-930 STVSVNVMDKK
+930 SVASVNVMDKK
-941 IKPLEENVALEFE
+941 IPPLDDTQALEFE

-969 YKRDMIAFSMYRLDK
+969 YKRDMIAFSMYSMDK
-984 VPTPPE
+984 VPVPPE
-990 DTDFSTAKII
+990 GTDFNTAKII
-1000 RVAGMLTFIKHLVSK
+1000 RVAGMVTFVKHLVTK
-1015 KDKTKT
+1015 NDKTKT
-1021 YGTFRIEDMYGY
+1021 YATFRVEDMTGY
-1033 LDCIVFHKL
+1033 LECIMFHKT
-1042 YEQIREQL
+1042 YERFAEKL
-1050 QEKAIVVLKGK
+1050 QEKAIVVVKGK
-1061 VLNDKGHPKLSVE
+1061 LLSGKDKPKLAVE
-1074 EFYSMEEAKKKF
+1074 EFYSIDEAKQKF
-1086 PPFLGSLRIQVSAVS
+1086 PPFLGSLRIQVSAVA
-1101 LDDELS
+1101 LDDDLS
-1107 NKIIEIL
+1107 EKIINIVS
-1114 KKYPGKSKV
+1114 KYPGKSKV
-1123 LLDITK
+1123 YLDIKDYKT
-1129 YNLDDYIIETEYTVK
+1129 DDYSIETEYTVK
-1144 YTDKCIKELENLL
+1144 YTDDCIKELEAVT
-1157 GEGTTTLQYADI
+1157 GPGTVTLQYKNI

>member
-1 MSAEFVHLHNHTEY
+1 MAAEFVHLHNHTEY

-20 LTKLTKKGHPLELF
+20 LVKLTKKGKPLELF
-34 DIIAKQYQ
+34 NIIGKQYQ

-51 GNMYGAMEFYWACLD
+51 GNMYGAMEFYWACID

-72 IGCEVYVAKKSRFD
+72 IGCEVYVAKKSRLD
-86 KDKENGGYHHLILL
+86 KDKENSGYHHLILL

-119 EGFYYKPRI
+119 EGFYYKPRV

-154 LSQEKKEEAKKVA
+154 LSAGNKEKAKEVA
-167 GWYQDVFG
+167 SWYQDVFG

-188 EDQKRIIAPL
+188 EEQKAIIAPL

-204 TQIPLV
+204 TGIPLV
-210 ATNDCHYLKQED
+210 ATNDCHYLKRED
-222 AYYHD
+222 AKYHD
-227 ILLCI
+227 VLLCI
-232 NTQKMVNDANRMRM
+232 NTNKMIDDTNRMRM
-246 GSNLFYYRSP
+246 GSDLFYYRSP
-256 EEMIQ
+256 EDMIK
-261 TFSYVPDAIKNTL
+261 TFSYVPEAIKNTL
-274 VIAEQVNVKIKKG
+274 VIAEQIDVKIKKG
-287 NGDLLPNFEVPK
+287 NGDLLPNFEVPE
-299 GFTSQTYLEHL
+299 GFTPQTYLESL
-310 CREGLKR
+310 CREGLKK

-399 DRVSMPDLDIDFADF
+399 ERISMPDLDIDFADF

-423 RNKYGQNNCA
+423 RNKYGENNCA

-450 GRVMGFTPADT
+450 GRVMGFTPAET
-461 QKIANAIPARFSISQ
+461 QKLADAIPAKLSIPD

-484 QEIIKKD
+484 QQAMRDNPKVADLIK
-491 TKVVDLLK
+491 
-499 ISAKLEGT
+499 IASKLEGT

-524 IRNFSPLAIGKKG
+524 VRHFSPLAIGKKN
-537 VVTTQYDGKIL
+537 VITTQYDGKIL

-560 LQNLTI
+560 LQNLTV
-566 INEAIKLIKQKEP
+566 INEAVKLIKKKEP
-579 NFDIDKI
+579 DFDLDKI
-586 PLDDKETFQ
+586 SLEDKKTFK

-601 TFGIFQLESD
+601 TFGIFQLESE

-639 IGAGMLDVFVDCKH
+639 IGAGMLDMFVNRKH
-653 GRRKVVYDHPLQ
+653 GREKVAYDHPLQ
-665 EPILR
+665 EPILK
-670 NTYGVILYQEQ
+670 NTYGTILYQEQ
-681 VMQMSMA
+681 VMQMSMD
-688 IGGFTAGE
+688 IGGFTAGQ

-706 KLIDKMEAARVK
+706 KLVDKMEAARVK
-718 FVAGGQA
+718 FVEGGKA
-725 KNIPP
+725 KGID
-730 SITNKIF
+730 SVITNKIF
-737 DNMVTFAGYG
+737 DNMAKFAGYG

-779 NNELGVS
+779 NNEIGKS
-786 AKAGEVKTLIQY
+786 ADSKIIEY
-798 IEDVKQFKIK
+798 IDDVKQFGIK

-814 RYSQEKFSV
+814 RYSQSKFSV
-823 EGKNIRFGLLGI
+823 EGKNIRFGLTAI
-835 KNVGEAAAENIV
+835 KNVGEGAAENIV
-847 EARKNY
+847 EAREKF
-853 GQFESFEDFLSK
+853 GKFESFEDFLSK
-865 IDLTTVNKRAIECLC
+865 IDLSAVNKRAIECLC

-885 DCFSKD
+885 DCFGKN
-891 KLEVRAKILDDIEKS
+891 KLEVRAKILDNIEDSMQRAVKN
-906 IQQAIKIKKEKE
+906 KKEQN
-918 DTQGFLFESSQM
+918 DSQGFLFGSDEIA
-930 STVSVNVMDKK
+930 TTAVNVMDKK
-941 IKPLEENVALEFE
+941 IPPLDETVALEYE

-969 YKRDMIAFSMYRLDK
+969 YKRDLIAFSANRFDK
-984 VPTPPE
+984 IPVPSE
-990 DTDFSTAKII
+990 NVDLKNAKIV
-1000 RVAGMLTFIKHLVSK
+1000 RLAGMITSIRSLVSK
-1015 KDKTKT
+1015 LDKKEFASFILSDLYANIDCVIFPKT
-1021 YGTFRIEDMYGY
+1021 YKEFKGY
-1033 LDCIVFHKL
+1033 LV
-1042 YEQIREQL
+1042 
-1050 QEKAIVVLKGK
+1050 EKNIVVAKGK
-1061 VLNDKGHPKLSVE
+1061 LISKKGKSQLVISE
-1074 EFYSMEEAKKKF
+1074 ICSLDEAKQKYT
-1086 PPFLGSLRIQVSAVS
+1086 PNMGTLHISISETA
-1101 LDDELS
+1101 LDDTLS
-1107 NKIIEIL
+1107 DKIIEVL
-1114 KKYPGKSKV
+1114 KKHPGKSKV
-1123 LLDITK
+1123 YLDID
-1129 YNLDDYIIETEYTVK
+1129 NFQNNNYIIETDYSVK
-1144 YTDKCIKELENLL
+1144 YSDSCLNELEKLVGKDSINLKYKQ
-1157 GEGTTTLQYADI
+1157 EF

>member
-1 MSAEFVHLHNHTEY
+1 MAAEFVHLHNHTEY

-20 LTKLTKKGHPLELF
+20 LTKLTKKGKPLELF
-34 DIIAKQYQ
+34 NIIGKQYQ

-100 AKDNEGYRNLSYL
+100 AKDNEGYRNLCYL

-128 DKELLQK
+128 DKEILQK

-154 LSQEKKEEAKKVA
+154 LSAGNKEKAKEVA

-188 EDQKRIIAPL
+188 EQQKAIIAPL

-204 TQIPLV
+204 TGIPLV

-232 NTQKMVNDANRMRM
+232 NTQKMVKDPNRMRM
-246 GSNLFYYRSP
+246 GSDLFYYRSP
-256 EEMIQ
+256 EDMIK
-261 TFSYVPDAIKNTL
+261 TFSYVPEAIKNTL
-274 VIAEQVNVKIKKG
+274 VIADMVDVKIRKG
-287 NGDLLPNFEVPK
+287 NGDLLPNFEVPE
-299 GFTSQTYLEHL
+299 GYTSQTYLEHL

-399 DRVSMPDLDIDFADF
+399 ERVSMPDLDIDFADF

-450 GRVMGFTPADT
+450 GRVMEFTPAET
-461 QKIANAIPARFSISQ
+461 QKIANAIPAGSSIPDAMVS
-476 AITESKEL
+476 SKEL

-491 TKVVDLLK
+491 PRVAELIK
-499 ISAKLEGT
+499 ISSKLEGT

-524 IRNFSPLAIGKKG
+524 VRHFSPLAIGKKN
-537 VVTTQYDGKIL
+537 VITTQYDGRIL

-566 INEAIKLIKQKEP
+566 INEAVKLIKKKDP
-579 NFDIDKI
+579 DFDLEKISLEDK
-586 PLDDKETFQ
+586 KTFK

-601 TFGIFQLESD
+601 TFGIFQLESE

-621 PSNIDDITA
+621 PTSIEDVTA

-653 GRRKVVYDHPLQ
+653 GRRKVTYDHPLQ
-665 EPILR
+665 EPILK

-681 VMQMSMA
+681 VMQMAMA
-688 IGGFTAGE
+688 IGGFTAGQ

-706 KLIDKMEAARVK
+706 KLIDKMQAAREK
-718 FVAGGQA
+718 FVEGGRS
-725 KNIPP
+725 KGIDP
-730 SITNKIF
+730 SITNKIY

-779 NNELGVS
+779 NNEIGKS
-786 AKAGEVKTLIQY
+786 ADSKIIEY
-798 IEDVKQFKIK
+798 IDDVKQFGIK

-814 RYSQEKFSV
+814 RYSQSEFSV
-823 EGKNIRFGLLGI
+823 EGKNIRFGLLAI
-835 KNVGEAAAENIV
+835 KNVGEGAAQNIV
-847 EARKNY
+847 EAREKF
-853 GQFESFEDFLSK
+853 GKFESFEDFLSK
-865 IDLTTVNKRAIECLC
+865 IDLSAVNKRAIECLC

-885 DCFSKD
+885 DCFGKN
-891 KLEVRAKILDDIEKS
+891 KLEVRAKILNNIEEAV
-906 IQQAIKIKKEKE
+906 QQAIKTKKEQN
-918 DTQGFLFESSQM
+918 DSQGFLFGSDEISTA
-930 STVSVNVMDKK
+930 TVSVMDKK
-941 IKPLEENVALEFE
+941 VPPLDETVALEYE

-969 YKRDMIAFSMYRLDK
+969 YKRDMIAFSMYRLDT
-984 VPTPPE
+984 VPVPPE
-990 DTDFSTAKII
+990 NTTFETAKII
-1000 RVAGMLTFIKHLVSK
+1000 RVAGMITNLKHLTAKS
-1015 KDKTKT
+1015 DKTKT
-1021 YGTFRIEDMYGY
+1021 YATFRVEDMYGY

-1042 YEQIREQL
+1042 YEKISDKL
-1050 QEKAIVVLKGK
+1050 QEKMIVVVKGK
-1061 VLNDKGHPKLSVE
+1061 VLFDKGKPKLSIE
-1074 EFYSMEEAKKKF
+1074 EFYSMEEAKQKF
-1086 PPFLGSLRIQVSAVS
+1086 PPFLGSLRIQVSAVA
-1101 LDDELS
+1101 LDDEMS
-1107 NKIIEIL
+1107 DKIL
-1114 KKYPGKSKV
+1114 KTIEKYPGKSKV
-1123 LLDITK
+1123 YLEIK
-1129 YNLDDYIIETEYTVK
+1129 DYKTEDYTIETEYTVK
-1144 YTDKCIKELENLL
+1144 YTDECIKDLETLL
-1157 GEGTTTLQYADI
+1157 GPGTVTLQYRDI

>member
-1 MSAEFVHLHNHTEY
+1 MAAEFVHLHNHTEY

-20 LTKLTKKGHPLELF
+20 LTKLTKKGKPLELF
-34 DIIAKQYQ
+34 NIIGKQYQ

-100 AKDNEGYRNLSYL
+100 AKDNEGYRNLCYL

-154 LSQEKKEEAKKVA
+154 LSAGNKEKAKEVA

-188 EDQKRIIAPL
+188 EQQKAIIAPL

-204 TQIPLV
+204 TGIPLV

-232 NTQKMVNDANRMRM
+232 NTQKMVNDPNRMRM
-246 GSNLFYYRSP
+246 GSDLFYYRSP
-256 EEMIQ
+256 EDMIK
-261 TFSYVPDAIKNTL
+261 TFSYVPEAIKNTL
-274 VIAEQVNVKIKKG
+274 VIADMVDVKIRKG
-287 NGDLLPNFEVPK
+287 NGDLLPNFEVPE
-299 GFTSQTYLEHL
+299 GYTSQTYLEHL

-399 DRVSMPDLDIDFADF
+399 ERVSMPDLDIDFADF

-450 GRVMGFTPADT
+450 GRVMEFTPAET
-461 QKIANAIPARFSISQ
+461 QKIANAIPAGSSIPDAMVS
-476 AITESKEL
+476 SKEL

-491 TKVVDLLK
+491 PRVAELIK
-499 ISAKLEGT
+499 ISSKLEGT

-524 IRNFSPLAIGKKG
+524 VRHFSPLAIGKKN
-537 VVTTQYDGKIL
+537 VITTQYDGRIL

-566 INEAIKLIKQKEP
+566 INEAVKLIKKKEP
-579 NFDIDKI
+579 DFDLEKISLEDK
-586 PLDDKETFQ
+586 KTFK

-601 TFGIFQLESD
+601 TFGIFQLESE
-611 GMKDLVRRMK
+611 GMKDLVRRMR
-621 PSNIDDITA
+621 PTSIEDITA

-639 IGAGMLDVFVDCKH
+639 IEAGMIDTFVNCKH
-653 GRRKVVYDHPLQ
+653 GRQKVTYDHPLQ
-665 EPILR
+665 EPILK
-670 NTYGVILYQEQ
+670 NTYGTILYQEQ

-688 IGGFTAGE
+688 IGGFTAGQ

-706 KLIDKMEAARVK
+706 KLMDKMEAARVK
-718 FVAGGQA
+718 FVDGGKA
-725 KNIPP
+725 KGIDP

-737 DNMVTFAGYG
+737 DNMAKFAGYG

-779 NNELGVS
+779 NNEIGKS
-786 AKAGEVKTLIQY
+786 ADSKIIEY
-798 IEDVKQFKIK
+798 IDDVKQFGIK

-814 RYSQEKFSV
+814 RYSQSKFSV
-823 EGKNIRFGLLGI
+823 EGKNIRFGLLAI
-835 KNVGEAAAENIV
+835 KNVGEGAAENIV
-847 EARKNY
+847 ETREKF
-853 GQFESFEDFLSK
+853 GKFESFEDFLSK
-865 IDLTTVNKRAIECLC
+865 IDLSAVNKRAIECLC

-885 DCFSKD
+885 DCFGKN
-891 KLEVRAKILDDIEKS
+891 KLEVRAKILDNIEETM
-906 IQQAIKIKKEKE
+906 QQAVKTKKEQN
-918 DTQGFLFESSQM
+918 DSQGFLFGSDEISTA
-930 STVSVNVMDKK
+930 TVSVMDKK
-941 IKPLEENVALEFE
+941 IPPLDETVALEYE

-969 YKRDMIAFSMYRLDK
+969 YKRDMIAFSMYRLDT
-984 VPTPPE
+984 VPVPPE
-990 DTDFSTAKII
+990 NTTFENAKII
-1000 RVAGMLTFIKHLVSK
+1000 RVAGMITNLKHLVAKS
-1015 KDKTKT
+1015 DKTKT
-1021 YGTFRIEDMYGY
+1021 YATFRVEDMYGY

-1042 YEQIREQL
+1042 YDKISAKL
-1050 QEKAIVVLKGK
+1050 QEKMIVVVKGK
-1061 VLNDKGHPKLSVE
+1061 VLFDKGKPKLSIE
-1074 EFYSMEEAKKKF
+1074 EFYSMEEAKQKF
-1086 PPFLGSLRIQVSAVS
+1086 PPFLGSLRIQVSAVA
-1101 LDDELS
+1101 LDDAMS
-1107 NKIIEIL
+1107 DKIL
-1114 KKYPGKSKV
+1114 KTIEKYPGKSKV
-1123 LLDITK
+1123 YLEIK
-1129 YNLDDYIIETEYTVK
+1129 DYKTEDYTIETDYTVK
-1144 YTDKCIKELENLL
+1144 YSDECIKDLETLL
-1157 GEGTTTLQYADI
+1157 GPGTVTLQYRDI

>member
-1 MSAEFVHLHNHTEY
+1 MAAEFVHLHNHTEY

-20 LTKLTKKGHPLELF
+20 LTKLTKKGKPLELF
-34 DIIAKQYQ
+34 NIIGKQYQ

-72 IGCEVYVAKKSRFD
+72 IGCEAYVAKKSRFD

-100 AKDNEGYRNLSYL
+100 AKDNEGYRNLCYL
-113 VSAGFT
+113 ISAGFT

-135 YSKGLI
+135 YSKGII

-154 LSQEKKEEAKKVA
+154 LSAGNKEKAKEVA
-167 GWYQDVFG
+167 MWYQDVFG

-188 EDQKRIIAPL
+188 EEQKAIIAPL

-204 TQIPLV
+204 TGIPLV

-232 NTQKMVNDANRMRM
+232 NTQKMVNDPNRMKM
-246 GSNLFYYRSP
+246 GSDLFYYRSP
-256 EEMIQ
+256 EDMIK
-261 TFSYVPDAIKNTL
+261 TFSYVPEAIKNTL
-274 VIAEQVNVKIKKG
+274 VIADMVDVKIRKG
-287 NGDLLPNFEVPK
+287 NGDLLPNFEVPE
-299 GFTSQTYLEHL
+299 GYTSQTYLEHL

-335 VIKKMGFASY
+335 VIAKMGFASY

-399 DRVSMPDLDIDFADF
+399 ERVSMPDLDIDFADF

-450 GRVMGFTPADT
+450 GRVMGFTPAET
-461 QKIANAIPARFSISQ
+461 QKIANAIPAKSSIPD
-476 AITESKEL
+476 AVTESKEL
-484 QEIIKKD
+484 QQIMKDNPKVADLIKAA
-491 TKVVDLLK
+491 
-499 ISAKLEGT
+499 SKLEGT

-524 IRNFSPLAIGKKG
+524 VRHFSPLAIGKKN
-537 VVTTQYDGKIL
+537 VVTTQYDGRIL

-566 INEAIKLIKQKEP
+566 INEAVKLIKKKEP
-579 NFDIDKI
+579 DFDLEKISLEDK
-586 PLDDKETFQ
+586 KTFK

-601 TFGIFQLESD
+601 TFGIFQLESE

-621 PSNIDDITA
+621 PTSIEDVTA

-653 GRRKVVYDHPLQ
+653 GRRKVTYDHPLQ
-665 EPILR
+665 EPILK

-681 VMQMSMA
+681 VMQMAMA
-688 IGGFTAGE
+688 IGGFTAGQ

-706 KLIDKMEAARVK
+706 KLIDKMQAAREK
-718 FVAGGQA
+718 FVEGGRS
-725 KNIPP
+725 KGIDP
-730 SITNKIF
+730 SITNKIY

-779 NNELGVS
+779 NNEIGKS
-786 AKAGEVKTLIQY
+786 ADSKIIEY
-798 IEDVKQFKIK
+798 IDDVKQFGIK

-814 RYSQEKFSV
+814 RYSQSEFSV
-823 EGKNIRFGLLGI
+823 EGKNIRFGLLAI
-835 KNVGEAAAENIV
+835 KNVGEGAAQNIV
-847 EARKNY
+847 EAREKF
-853 GQFESFEDFLSK
+853 GKFESFEDFLSK
-865 IDLTTVNKRAIECLC
+865 IDLSAVNKRAIECLC

-885 DCFSKD
+885 DCFGKN
-891 KLEVRAKILDDIEKS
+891 KLEVRAKILDNIEES
-906 IQQAIKIKKEKE
+906 MQQAIKAKKEQN
-918 DTQGFLFESSQM
+918 DNQGFLFGSDEI
-930 STVSVNVMDKK
+930 STASINVMDKN
-941 IKPLEENVALEFE
+941 IPPLDETVALEYE

-969 YKRDMIAFSMYRLDK
+969 YKRDLIAFSMYRMDK
-984 VPTPPE
+984 VPVPPE
-990 DTDFSTAKII
+990 NTSFDTAKII
-1000 RVAGMLTFIKHLVSK
+1000 RVAGMMTDVKHLVTK
-1015 KDKTKT
+1015 EEKKT
-1021 YGTFRIEDMYGY
+1021 YGSFKLEDMSGN
-1033 LDCIVFHKL
+1033 LDCMLFHKT
-1042 YEQIREQL
+1042 YEKMSKLL
-1050 QEKAIVVLKGK
+1050 QEKAIVVVKGK
-1061 VLNDKGHPKLSVE
+1061 LLGGKGKGKLAVE
-1074 EFYSMEEAKKKF
+1074 EIYSIEEAKKKF
-1086 PPFLGSLRIQVSAVS
+1086 PPFLGSLHLQVSQVA

-1107 NKIIEIL
+1107 DKIIEIIM
-1114 KKYPGKSKV
+1114 KHPGQSKV
-1123 LLDITK
+1123 YLDVK
-1129 YNLDDYIIETEYTVK
+1129 DYQNGDYTIETEYSVK
-1144 YTDKCIKELENLL
+1144 YDDSCIDELEKLI
-1157 GEGTTTLQYADI
+1157 GEGNAVLQYKDKI

>member
-1 MSAEFVHLHNHTEY
+1 MAAEFVHLHNHTEY

-20 LTKLTKKGHPLELF
+20 LTKLTKKGKPLELF
-34 DIIAKQYQ
+34 NIIGKQYQ

-100 AKDNEGYRNLSYL
+100 AKDNEGYRNLCYL

-154 LSQEKKEEAKKVA
+154 LSAGNKEKAKEVA

-188 EDQKRIIAPL
+188 EQQKAIIAPL

-204 TQIPLV
+204 TGIPLV

-232 NTQKMVNDANRMRM
+232 NTQKMVKDPNRMRM
-246 GSNLFYYRSP
+246 GSDLFYYRSP
-256 EEMIQ
+256 EDMIK
-261 TFSYVPDAIKNTL
+261 TFSYVPEAIKNTL
-274 VIAEQVNVKIKKG
+274 VIADMVDVKIRKG
-287 NGDLLPNFEVPK
+287 NGDLLPNFEVPE
-299 GFTSQTYLEHL
+299 GYTSQTYLEHL

-364 PGRGSGAGSIVTYT
+364 PGRGSGAGSIVSYT

-399 DRVSMPDLDIDFADF
+399 ERVSMPDLDIDFADF

-450 GRVMGFTPADT
+450 GRVMEFTPAET
-461 QKIANAIPARFSISQ
+461 QKIANAIPAGSSIPDAMVS
-476 AITESKEL
+476 SKEL

-491 TKVVDLLK
+491 PRVAELIK
-499 ISAKLEGT
+499 ISSKLEGT

-524 IRNFSPLAIGKKG
+524 VRHFSPLAIGKKN
-537 VVTTQYDGKIL
+537 VITTQYDGRIL

-566 INEAIKLIKQKEP
+566 INEAVKLIKKKEP
-579 NFDIDKI
+579 DFDLEKISLEDK
-586 PLDDKETFQ
+586 KTFK

-601 TFGIFQLESD
+601 TFGIFQLESE

-621 PSNIDDITA
+621 PTSIEDVTA

-653 GRRKVVYDHPLQ
+653 GRRKVTYDHPLQ
-665 EPILR
+665 EPILK

-681 VMQMSMA
+681 VMQMAMA
-688 IGGFTAGE
+688 IGGFTAGQ

-706 KLIDKMEAARVK
+706 KLIDKMQAAREK

-725 KNIPP
+725 KGIDP
-730 SITNKIF
+730 SITNKIY

-779 NNELGVS
+779 NNEIGKS
-786 AKAGEVKTLIQY
+786 ADSKIIEY
-798 IEDVKQFKIK
+798 IDDVKQFGIK

-814 RYSQEKFSV
+814 RYSQSEFSV
-823 EGKNIRFGLLGI
+823 EGKNIRFGLLAI
-835 KNVGEAAAENIV
+835 KNVGEGAAQNIV
-847 EARKNY
+847 EAREKF
-853 GQFESFEDFLSK
+853 GKFESFEDFLSK
-865 IDLTTVNKRAIECLC
+865 IDLSAVNKRAIECLC

-885 DCFSKD
+885 DCFGKN
-891 KLEVRAKILDDIEKS
+891 KLEVRAKILDNIEATL
-906 IQQAIKIKKEKE
+906 QQAIKTKKEQN
-918 DTQGFLFESSQM
+918 DSQGFLFGSDEISTA
-930 STVSVNVMDKK
+930 TVSVMDKK
-941 IKPLEENVALEFE
+941 IPPLDETVALEYE

-969 YKRDMIAFSMYRLDK
+969 YKRDMIAFSMYRLDT
-984 VPTPPE
+984 VPVPPE
-990 DTDFSTAKII
+990 NTTFETAKII
-1000 RVAGMLTFIKHLVSK
+1000 RVAGMITSLKHLTAKS
-1015 KDKTKT
+1015 DKTKT
-1021 YGTFRIEDMYGY
+1021 YATFRVEDMYGY

-1042 YEQIREQL
+1042 YEKISDKL
-1050 QEKAIVVLKGK
+1050 QEKMIVVVKGK
-1061 VLNDKGHPKLSVE
+1061 VLHDKGKPKLSIE

-1086 PPFLGSLRIQVSAVS
+1086 PPFLGSLRIQVSAVA
-1101 LDDELS
+1101 LDDAMS
-1107 NKIIEIL
+1107 DKIL
-1114 KKYPGKSKV
+1114 KTIEKYPGKSKV
-1123 LLDITK
+1123 YLEIK
-1129 YNLDDYIIETEYTVK
+1129 DYKTEDYTIETEYTVK
-1144 YTDKCIKELENLL
+1144 YSDECIKDLETLL
-1157 GEGTTTLQYADI
+1157 GPGTVTLQYRDI

>member
-20 LTKLTKKGHPLELF
+20 LTKLTKKGKPLELF
-34 DIIAKQYQ
+34 NIIGKQYQ

-119 EGFYYKPRI
+119 EGFYYKPRV

-154 LSQEKKEEAKKVA
+154 LSAGNKEKAKEVA
-167 GWYQDVFG
+167 SWYQDVFG

-188 EDQKRIIAPL
+188 EEQKAIIAPL

-204 TQIPLV
+204 TGIPLV
-210 ATNDCHYLKQED
+210 ATNDCHYLKRED
-222 AYYHD
+222 AKYHD

-232 NTQKMVNDANRMRM
+232 NTNKNIDDPNRMRM
-246 GSNLFYYRSP
+246 GSDLFYYRSP
-256 EEMIQ
+256 EDMIK
-261 TFSYVPDAIKNTL
+261 TFSYVPEAIKNTL
-274 VIAEQVNVKIKKG
+274 VIAEQVDVKIKKG
-287 NGDLLPNFEVPK
+287 NGDLLPHFEVPE
-299 GFTSQTYLEHL
+299 GFTPQTYLESL

-399 DRVSMPDLDIDFADF
+399 ERISMPDLDIDFADF

-450 GRVMGFTPADT
+450 GRVMGFTPAET
-461 QKIANAIPARFSISQ
+461 QKLADAIPAKLSIPD
-476 AITESKEL
+476 AITESKDL
-484 QEIIKKD
+484 QQAMRDNPKVADLIK
-491 TKVVDLLK
+491 
-499 ISAKLEGT
+499 IASKLEGT

-524 IRNFSPLAIGKKG
+524 VRHFSPLAIGKKN
-537 VVTTQYDGKIL
+537 VVTTQYDGRIL

-560 LQNLTI
+560 LQNLTV
-566 INEAIKLIKQKEP
+566 INEAVKLIKKKEP
-579 NFDIDKI
+579 DFDLDKI
-586 PLDDKETFQ
+586 SLEDKKTFK

-601 TFGIFQLESD
+601 TFGIFQLESE

-639 IGAGMLDVFVDCKH
+639 IGAGMLDMFVNRKH
-653 GRRKVVYDHPLQ
+653 GREKVAYDHPLQ
-665 EPILR
+665 EPILK
-670 NTYGVILYQEQ
+670 NTYGTILYQEQ

-688 IGGFTAGE
+688 IGGFTAGQ

-706 KLIDKMEAARVK
+706 KLVDKMEAARVK
-718 FVAGGQA
+718 FVDGGKA
-725 KNIPP
+725 KGIDPV
-730 SITNKIF
+730 ITNKIF
-737 DNMVTFAGYG
+737 DNMVKFAGYG

-779 NNELGVS
+779 NNEIGKS
-786 AKAGEVKTLIQY
+786 ADSKVIEY
-798 IEDVKQFKIK
+798 IDDVKQFGIK

-814 RYSQEKFSV
+814 RYSQSEFSV
-823 EGKNIRFGLLGI
+823 EGKNIRFGLTAI
-835 KNVGEAAAENIV
+835 KNVGKGAAENIV
-847 EARKNY
+847 EAREKF
-853 GQFESFEDFLSK
+853 GKFENFEDFLSK
-865 IDLTTVNKRAIECLC
+865 IDLSAVNKRAIECLC

-885 DCFSKD
+885 DCFGKN
-891 KLEVRAKILDDIEKS
+891 KLEVRAKILDNIEDS
-906 IQQAIKIKKEKE
+906 IQRAVKTKKEQN
-918 DTQGFLFESSQM
+918 DSQGFLFGSDEIA
-930 STVSVNVMDKK
+930 TTAVNVMDKK
-941 IKPLEENVALEFE
+941 VPPLDETVALEYE

-969 YKRDMIAFSMYRLDK
+969 YKRDLIAFSANRFDQIP
-984 VPTPPE
+984 VPGE
-990 DTDFSTAKII
+990 NVDLKNAKII
-1000 RVAGMLTFIKHLVSK
+1000 RLAGMITSIKNLVSK
-1015 KDKTKT
+1015 IDKKQFASFVLSDLYDNIDCVIFPKT
-1021 YGTFRIEDMYGY
+1021 YKEFKDY
-1033 LDCIVFHKL
+1033 LV
-1042 YEQIREQL
+1042 
-1050 QEKAIVVLKGK
+1050 EKNVVVAKGK
-1061 VLNDKGHPKLSVE
+1061 LINKKGKCQLVISE
-1074 EFYSMEEAKKKF
+1074 ICSLDEAKQKF
-1086 PPFLGSLRIQVSAVS
+1086 TPNMGTLHIKVSETS
-1101 LDDELS
+1101 LDDNLS
-1107 NKIIEIL
+1107 DKIIEIL

-1123 LLDITK
+1123 YLDIENFK
-1129 YNLDDYIIETEYTVK
+1129 NSNYLIETDYSIK
-1144 YTDKCIKELENLL
+1144 YSDKCLQELEQLVGKDSINLKYKQEL
-1157 GEGTTTLQYADI
+1157 

>member
-1 MSAEFVHLHNHTEY
+1 MAAEFVHLHNHTEY

-20 LTKLTKKGHPLELF
+20 LTKLTKKGKPLELF
-34 DIIAKQYQ
+34 NIIGKQYQ

-72 IGCEVYVAKKSRFD
+72 IGCEAYVAKKCRFD

-100 AKDNEGYRNLSYL
+100 AKDNEGYRNLCYL
-113 VSAGFT
+113 ISAGFT

-135 YSKGLI
+135 YSKGII

-154 LSQEKKEEAKKVA
+154 LSAGNKEKAKEVA
-167 GWYQDVFG
+167 MWYQDVFG

-188 EDQKRIIAPL
+188 EEQKAIIAPL

-204 TQIPLV
+204 TGIPLV

-232 NTQKMVNDANRMRM
+232 NTQKMVNDPNRMKM
-246 GSNLFYYRSP
+246 GSDLFYYRSP
-256 EEMIQ
+256 EDMIK
-261 TFSYVPDAIKNTL
+261 TFSYVPEAIKNTL
-274 VIAEQVNVKIKKG
+274 VIADMVDVKIRKG
-287 NGDLLPNFEVPK
+287 NGDLLPNFEVPE
-299 GFTSQTYLEHL
+299 GYTSQTYLEHL
-310 CREGLKR
+310 CREGLKK

-335 VIKKMGFASY
+335 VIAKMGFASY

-399 DRVSMPDLDIDFADF
+399 ERVSMPDLDIDFADF
-414 GREQVIDYV
+414 GREHVIDYV

-450 GRVMGFTPADT
+450 GRVMGFTPAET
-461 QKIANAIPARFSISQ
+461 QKIANAIPAKSSIPD
-476 AITESKEL
+476 AVTESKEL
-484 QEIIKKD
+484 QQIMKDNPKVADLIK
-491 TKVVDLLK
+491 VA
-499 ISAKLEGT
+499 SKLEGT

-524 IRNFSPLAIGKKG
+524 VRHFSPLAIGKKN
-537 VVTTQYDGKIL
+537 VVTTQYDGRIL

-566 INEAIKLIKQKEP
+566 INEAVKLIKKKEP
-579 NFDIDKI
+579 NFDLEKISLEDK
-586 PLDDKETFQ
+586 KTFK

-601 TFGIFQLESD
+601 TFGIFQLESE

-621 PSNIDDITA
+621 PTSIEDVTA

-653 GRRKVVYDHPLQ
+653 GRRKVTYDHPLQ
-665 EPILR
+665 EPILK

-681 VMQMSMA
+681 VMQMAMA
-688 IGGFTAGE
+688 IGGFTAGQ

-706 KLIDKMEAARVK
+706 KLIDKMQAAREK
-718 FVAGGQA
+718 FVEGGRS
-725 KNIPP
+725 KGIDP
-730 SITNKIF
+730 SITNKIY

-779 NNELGVS
+779 NNEIGKS
-786 AKAGEVKTLIQY
+786 ADSKIIEY
-798 IEDVKQFKIK
+798 IDDVKQFGIK

-814 RYSQEKFSV
+814 RYSQSEFSV
-823 EGKNIRFGLLGI
+823 EGKNIRFGLLAI
-835 KNVGEAAAENIV
+835 KNVGEGAAQNIV
-847 EARKNY
+847 EARERLGK
-853 GQFESFEDFLSK
+853 FESFEDFLSK
-865 IDLTTVNKRAIECLC
+865 IDLSAVNKRAIECLC

-885 DCFSKD
+885 DCFGKN
-891 KLEVRAKILDDIEKS
+891 KLEVRAKILDNIEES
-906 IQQAIKIKKEKE
+906 MQQAIKAKKEQN
-918 DTQGFLFESSQM
+918 DNQGFLFGSDEI
-930 STVSVNVMDKK
+930 STASVNVMDKN
-941 IKPLEENVALEFE
+941 IPPLDETVALEYE

-969 YKRDMIAFSMYRLDK
+969 YKRDLIAFSMYRMDK
-984 VPTPPE
+984 VPVPPE
-990 DTDFSTAKII
+990 NTSFDTAKII
-1000 RVAGMLTFIKHLVSK
+1000 RVAGMMTDVKHLVTK
-1015 KDKTKT
+1015 EEKKT
-1021 YGTFRIEDMYGY
+1021 YGSFKLEDMSGN
-1033 LDCIVFHKL
+1033 LDCMLFHKT
-1042 YEQIREQL
+1042 YEKMSKLL
-1050 QEKAIVVLKGK
+1050 QEKAIVVVKGK
-1061 VLNDKGHPKLSVE
+1061 LLGGKGKGKLAVE
-1074 EFYSMEEAKKKF
+1074 EIYSIEEAKKKF
-1086 PPFLGSLRIQVSAVS
+1086 PPFLGSLHLQVSQVA

-1107 NKIIEIL
+1107 DKIIEIIM
-1114 KKYPGKSKV
+1114 KHPGQSKV
-1123 LLDITK
+1123 YLDVK
-1129 YNLDDYIIETEYTVK
+1129 DYQNGDYTIETEYSVK
-1144 YTDKCIKELENLL
+1144 YDDSCIDELEELI
-1157 GEGTTTLQYADI
+1157 GEGNAVLQYKDKI

>member
-1 MSAEFVHLHNHTEY
+1 MAAEFVHLHNHTEY

-20 LTKLTKKGHPLELF
+20 LTKLTKKGKPLELF
-34 DIIAKQYQ
+34 NIIGKQYQ

-100 AKDNEGYRNLSYL
+100 AKDNEGYRNLCYL

-154 LSQEKKEEAKKVA
+154 LSAGNKEKAKEVA

-188 EDQKRIIAPL
+188 EQQKAIIAPL

-204 TQIPLV
+204 TGIPLV

-232 NTQKMVNDANRMRM
+232 NTQKMVKDPNRMRM
-246 GSNLFYYRSP
+246 GSDLFYYRSP
-256 EEMIQ
+256 EDMIK
-261 TFSYVPDAIKNTL
+261 TFSYVPEAIKNTL
-274 VIAEQVNVKIKKG
+274 VIADMVDVKIRKG
-287 NGDLLPNFEVPK
+287 NGDLLPNFEVPE
-299 GFTSQTYLEHL
+299 GYTSQTYLEHL

-399 DRVSMPDLDIDFADF
+399 ERVSMPDLDIDFADF

-450 GRVMGFTPADT
+450 GRVMEFTPAET
-461 QKIANAIPARFSISQ
+461 QKIANAIPAGSSIPDAMVS
-476 AITESKEL
+476 SKEL

-491 TKVVDLLK
+491 PRVAELIK
-499 ISAKLEGT
+499 ISSKLEGT

-524 IRNFSPLAIGKKG
+524 VRHFSPLAIGKKN
-537 VVTTQYDGKIL
+537 VITTQYDGRIL

-566 INEAIKLIKQKEP
+566 INEAVKLIKKKEP
-579 NFDIDKI
+579 DFDLEKISLEDK
-586 PLDDKETFQ
+586 KTFK

-601 TFGIFQLESD
+601 TFGIFQLESE

-621 PSNIDDITA
+621 PTSIEDVTA

-653 GRRKVVYDHPLQ
+653 GRRKVTYDHPLQ
-665 EPILR
+665 EPILK

-681 VMQMSMA
+681 VMQMAMA
-688 IGGFTAGE
+688 IGGFTAGQ

-706 KLIDKMEAARVK
+706 KLIDKMQAAREK

-725 KNIPP
+725 KGIDP
-730 SITNKIF
+730 SITNKIY

-779 NNELGVS
+779 NNEIGKS
-786 AKAGEVKTLIQY
+786 ADSKIIEY
-798 IEDVKQFKIK
+798 IDDVKQFGIK

-814 RYSQEKFSV
+814 RYSQSEFSV
-823 EGKNIRFGLLGI
+823 EGKNIRFGLLAI
-835 KNVGEAAAENIV
+835 KNVGEGAAQNIV
-847 EARKNY
+847 EAREKF
-853 GQFESFEDFLSK
+853 GKFESFEDFLSK
-865 IDLTTVNKRAIECLC
+865 IDLSAVNKRAIECLC

-885 DCFSKD
+885 DCFGKN
-891 KLEVRAKILDDIEKS
+891 KLEVRAKILDNIEATL
-906 IQQAIKIKKEKE
+906 QQAIKTKKEQN
-918 DTQGFLFESSQM
+918 DSQGFLFGSEEISTA
-930 STVSVNVMDKK
+930 TVSVMDKK
-941 IKPLEENVALEFE
+941 IPPLDETVALEYE

-969 YKRDMIAFSMYRLDK
+969 YKRDMIAFSMYRLDT
-984 VPTPPE
+984 VPVPPE
-990 DTDFSTAKII
+990 NTTFETAKII
-1000 RVAGMLTFIKHLVSK
+1000 RVAGMITSLKHLTAKS
-1015 KDKTKT
+1015 DKTKT
-1021 YGTFRIEDMYGY
+1021 YATFRVEDMYGY

-1042 YEQIREQL
+1042 YEKISDKL
-1050 QEKAIVVLKGK
+1050 QEKMIVVVKGK
-1061 VLNDKGHPKLSVE
+1061 VLHDKGKPKLSIE

-1086 PPFLGSLRIQVSAVS
+1086 PPFLGSLRIQVSAVA
-1101 LDDELS
+1101 LDDAMS
-1107 NKIIEIL
+1107 DKIL
-1114 KKYPGKSKV
+1114 KTIEKYPGKSKV
-1123 LLDITK
+1123 YLEIK
-1129 YNLDDYIIETEYTVK
+1129 DYKTEDYTIETEYTVK
-1144 YTDKCIKELENLL
+1144 YSDECIKDLETLL
-1157 GEGTTTLQYADI
+1157 GPGTVTLQYRDI

>member
-1 MSAEFVHLHNHTEY
+1 MAAEFVHLHNHTEY

-20 LTKLTKKGHPLELF
+20 LTKLTKKGKPLELF
-34 DIIAKQYQ
+34 NIIGKQYQ

-100 AKDNEGYRNLSYL
+100 AKDNEGYRNLCYL

-154 LSQEKKEEAKKVA
+154 LSAGNKEKAKEVA

-188 EDQKRIIAPL
+188 EQQKAIIAPL

-204 TQIPLV
+204 TGIPLV

-232 NTQKMVNDANRMRM
+232 NTQKMVNDPNRMKM
-246 GSNLFYYRSP
+246 GSDLFYYRSP
-256 EEMIQ
+256 EEMIK
-261 TFSYVPDAIKNTL
+261 TFSYVPEAIKNTL
-274 VIAEQVNVKIKKG
+274 VIADMVDVKIRKG
-287 NGDLLPNFEVPK
+287 NGDLLPNFEVPE
-299 GFTSQTYLEHL
+299 GYTSQTYLEHL

-399 DRVSMPDLDIDFADF
+399 ERISMPDLDIDFADF

-450 GRVMGFTPADT
+450 GRVLGFTPAET
-461 QKIANAIPARFSISQ
+461 QKIANAIPAKSSIPDAMVS
-476 AITESKEL
+476 SKEL

-491 TKVVDLLK
+491 NRVAELIK
-499 ISAKLEGT
+499 ISSKLEGT

-524 IRNFSPLAIGKKG
+524 VRHFSPLAIGKKN
-537 VVTTQYDGKIL
+537 VVTTQYDGRIL

-566 INEAIKLIKQKEP
+566 INEAVKLIKKKEP
-579 NFDIDKI
+579 DFDLEKISLEDK
-586 PLDDKETFQ
+586 KTFK

-601 TFGIFQLESD
+601 TFGIFQLESE

-621 PSNIDDITA
+621 PTSIEDITA

-639 IGAGMLDVFVDCKH
+639 IEAGMIDTFVNCKH
-653 GRRKVVYDHPLQ
+653 GRQKVTYDHPLQ
-665 EPILR
+665 EPILK
-670 NTYGVILYQEQ
+670 NTYGTILYQEQ

-688 IGGFTAGE
+688 IGGFTAGQ

-706 KLIDKMEAARVK
+706 KLVDKMEAARVK
-718 FVAGGQA
+718 FVDGGRT
-725 KNIPP
+725 KGIDS

-737 DNMVTFAGYG
+737 DNMVKFAGYG

-779 NNELGVS
+779 NNEIGKS
-786 AKAGEVKTLIQY
+786 ADSKIIEY
-798 IEDVKQFKIK
+798 IEDVKQFGIK

-814 RYSQEKFSV
+814 RYSQSKFAV
-823 EGKNIRFGLLGI
+823 EGKNIRFGLLAI
-835 KNVGEAAAENIV
+835 KNVGEGAAENIV
-847 EARKNY
+847 EAREKF
-853 GQFESFEDFLSK
+853 GKFESFEDFLSK
-865 IDLTTVNKRAIECLC
+865 IDLSAVNKRALECLC

-885 DCFSKD
+885 DCFGKN
-891 KLEVRAKILDDIEKS
+891 KLEVRAKILDNIEEAV
-906 IQQAIKIKKEKE
+906 QQAIKTKKEQN
-918 DTQGFLFESSQM
+918 DSQGFLFGSDEISTA
-930 STVSVNVMDKK
+930 TVSVMDKK
-941 IKPLEENVALEFE
+941 VPPLDETVALEYE

-969 YKRDMIAFSMYRLDK
+969 YKRDMIAFSMYRLDT
-984 VPTPPE
+984 VPVPPE
-990 DTDFSTAKII
+990 NTNFDNAKII
-1000 RVAGMLTFIKHLVSK
+1000 RVAGMITNLKHLTAKS
-1015 KDKTKT
+1015 DKTKT
-1021 YGTFRIEDMYGY
+1021 YATFRVEDMYGY

-1042 YEQIREQL
+1042 YEKISDKL
-1050 QEKAIVVLKGK
+1050 QEKLIVVVKGK
-1061 VLNDKGHPKLSVE
+1061 VLFDKGKPKLSIE

-1086 PPFLGSLRIQVSAVS
+1086 PPFLGSLRIQVSAVA
-1101 LDDELS
+1101 LDDEMS
-1107 NKIIEIL
+1107 DKIL
-1114 KKYPGKSKV
+1114 KTIEKYPGKSKV
-1123 LLDITK
+1123 YLELK
-1129 YNLDDYIIETEYTVK
+1129 DYKTEDYTIETEYTVK
-1144 YTDKCIKELENLL
+1144 YTDECIKELENLL
-1157 GEGTTTLQYADI
+1157 GPGTVTLQYRDI

>member
-1 MSAEFVHLHNHTEY
+1 MAAEFVHLHNHTEY

-20 LTKLTKKGHPLELF
+20 LTKLTKKGKPLELF
-34 DIIAKQYQ
+34 NIIGKQYQ

-86 KDKENGGYHHLILL
+86 KDKETGGYHHLILL
-100 AKDNEGYRNLSYL
+100 AKDNEGYRNLCYL

-154 LSQEKKEEAKKVA
+154 LSAGNKEKAKEVA

-188 EDQKRIIAPL
+188 EQQKAIIAPL

-204 TQIPLV
+204 TGIPLV

-232 NTQKMVNDANRMRM
+232 NTQKMVNDPNRMKM
-246 GSNLFYYRSP
+246 GSDLFYYRSP
-256 EEMIQ
+256 EDMIK
-261 TFSYVPDAIKNTL
+261 TFSYVPEAIKNTL
-274 VIAEQVNVKIKKG
+274 VIADMVDVKIRKG
-287 NGDLLPNFEVPK
+287 NGDLLPNFEVPE

-399 DRVSMPDLDIDFADF
+399 ERVSMPDLDIDFADF

-450 GRVMGFTPADT
+450 GRVMEFTPAET
-461 QKIANAIPARFSISQ
+461 QKIANAIPAGSSIPDAMVS
-476 AITESKEL
+476 SKEL

-491 TKVVDLLK
+491 PRVAELIK
-499 ISAKLEGT
+499 ISSKLEGT

-524 IRNFSPLAIGKKG
+524 VRHFSPLAIGKKN
-537 VVTTQYDGKIL
+537 VVTTQYDGRIL

-566 INEAIKLIKQKEP
+566 INEAVKLIKKKEP
-579 NFDIDKI
+579 DFDLEKISLEDK
-586 PLDDKETFQ
+586 KTFK

-601 TFGIFQLESD
+601 TFGIFQLESE

-621 PSNIDDITA
+621 PTSIEDVTA

-653 GRRKVVYDHPLQ
+653 GRRKVTYDHPLQ

-681 VMQMSMA
+681 VMQMAMA
-688 IGGFTAGE
+688 IGGFTAGQ

-706 KLIDKMEAARVK
+706 KLIDKMQAAREK
-718 FVAGGQA
+718 FVEGGRSKGIDPA
-725 KNIPP
+725 
-730 SITNKIF
+730 ITNKIY

-779 NNELGVS
+779 NNEIGKS
-786 AKAGEVKTLIQY
+786 ADSKI
-798 IEDVKQFKIK
+798 IEYMDDVKQFGIK

-814 RYSQEKFSV
+814 RYSQSEFSV
-823 EGKNIRFGLLGI
+823 EGKNIRFGLLAI
-835 KNVGEAAAENIV
+835 KNVGEGAAQNIV
-847 EARKNY
+847 EAREKF
-853 GQFESFEDFLSK
+853 GKFESFEDFLSK
-865 IDLTTVNKRAIECLC
+865 IDLSAVNKRAIECLC

-885 DCFSKD
+885 DCFGKN
-891 KLEVRAKILDDIEKS
+891 KLEVRAKILDNIEGTM
-906 IQQAIKIKKEKE
+906 QQAIKTKKEQN
-918 DTQGFLFESSQM
+918 DSQGFLFDSDEI
-930 STVSVNVMDKK
+930 STASVSVMDKK
-941 IKPLEENVALEFE
+941 IPPLDDTVALEYE

-969 YKRDMIAFSMYRLDK
+969 YKRDMIAFSMYRLDT
-984 VPTPPE
+984 VPVPPE
-990 DTDFSTAKII
+990 NTNFDNAKII
-1000 RVAGMLTFIKHLVSK
+1000 RVAGMITNLKHLTAKS
-1015 KDKTKT
+1015 DKTKT
-1021 YGTFRIEDMYGY
+1021 YATFRVEDMYGY

-1042 YEQIREQL
+1042 YEKISEKL
-1050 QEKAIVVLKGK
+1050 QEKMIVVVKGK
-1061 VLNDKGHPKLSVE
+1061 VLFDKGKPKLSIE
-1074 EFYSMEEAKKKF
+1074 EFYSMEEAKQKF
-1086 PPFLGSLRIQVSAVS
+1086 PPFLGSLRIQVSAVA
-1101 LDDELS
+1101 LDDDMS
-1107 NKIIEIL
+1107 DKIL
-1114 KKYPGKSKV
+1114 KVISKYPGKSKV
-1123 LLDITK
+1123 YLEIK
-1129 YNLDDYIIETEYTVK
+1129 DYKTEDYTIETEYTVK
-1144 YTDKCIKELENLL
+1144 YTDECIKELEDLL
-1157 GEGTTTLQYADI
+1157 GHGTVTLQYRDI

>member
-1 MSAEFVHLHNHTEY
+1 MAAEFVHLHNHTEY

-20 LTKLTKKGHPLELF
+20 LTKLTKKGKPLELF
-34 DIIAKQYQ
+34 NIIGKQYQ

-100 AKDNEGYRNLSYL
+100 AKDNEGYRNLCYL

-154 LSQEKKEEAKKVA
+154 LSAGNKEKAKEVA

-188 EDQKRIIAPL
+188 EQQKAIIAPL

-204 TQIPLV
+204 TGIPLV

-232 NTQKMVNDANRMRM
+232 NTQKMVNDPNRMRM
-246 GSNLFYYRSP
+246 GSDLFYYRSP
-256 EEMIQ
+256 EDMIK
-261 TFSYVPDAIKNTL
+261 TFSYVPEAIKNTL
-274 VIAEQVNVKIKKG
+274 VIADMVDVKIRKG
-287 NGDLLPNFEVPK
+287 NGDLLPNFEVPE
-299 GFTSQTYLEHL
+299 GYTAQTYLEHL

-399 DRVSMPDLDIDFADF
+399 ERISMPDLDIDFADF

-450 GRVMGFTPADT
+450 GRVMGFTPTET
-461 QKIANAIPARFSISQ
+461 QKIANAIPAKSSIPD
-476 AITESKEL
+476 AMVNSKEL

-491 TKVVDLLK
+491 PRVAELIK
-499 ISAKLEGT
+499 ISSKLEGT

-524 IRNFSPLAIGKKG
+524 VRHFSPLAIGKKN
-537 VVTTQYDGKIL
+537 VITTQYDGRIL

-566 INEAIKLIKQKEP
+566 INEAVKLIKKKEP
-579 NFDIDKI
+579 DFDLDKI
-586 PLDDKETFQ
+586 SLEDKKTFQ

-601 TFGIFQLESD
+601 TFGIFQLESE
-611 GMKDLVRRMK
+611 GMKNLVRRMR
-621 PSNIDDITA
+621 PTSIEDITA

-639 IGAGMLDVFVDCKH
+639 IEAGMIDIFVNCKH
-653 GRRKVVYDHPLQ
+653 GRQKVTYDHPLQ
-665 EPILR
+665 EPILK
-670 NTYGVILYQEQ
+670 NTYGTILYQEQ

-688 IGGFTAGE
+688 IGGFTAGQ

-706 KLIDKMEAARVK
+706 KLVDKMEAARVK
-718 FVAGGQA
+718 FVDGGRA
-725 KNIPP
+725 KGIDP

-737 DNMVTFAGYG
+737 DNMVKFAGYG

-765 LKAHYTLEYMTACM
+765 LKTHYTLEYMTACM
-779 NNELGVS
+779 NNEIGKS
-786 AKAGEVKTLIQY
+786 ADSKVIEY
-798 IEDVKQFKIK
+798 MEDVKQFGIK

-814 RYSQEKFSV
+814 RYSQSEFSV
-823 EGKNIRFGLLGI
+823 EGKNIRFGLLAI
-835 KNVGEAAAENIV
+835 KNVGESAAQNIV
-847 EARKNY
+847 EAREKF
-853 GQFESFEDFLSK
+853 GKFESFEDFLSK
-865 IDLTTVNKRAIECLC
+865 IDLSAVNKRAIECLC

-885 DCFSKD
+885 DCFGKN
-891 KLEVRAKILDDIEKS
+891 KLEVRAKILDNIEETM
-906 IQQAIKIKKEKE
+906 QQAIKAKKEQN
-918 DTQGFLFESSQM
+918 DSQGFLFDSSEL
-930 STVSVNVMDKK
+930 STATTSVMDKK
-941 IKPLEENVALEFE
+941 IPPLDETVALEYE

-969 YKRDMIAFSMYRLDK
+969 YKRDMIAFSMYRLDT
-984 VPTPPE
+984 VPVPLENTNF
-990 DTDFSTAKII
+990 DNAKII
-1000 RVAGMLTFIKHLVSK
+1000 RVAGMITNLKHLVSK
-1015 KDKTKT
+1015 SDKTKT
-1021 YGTFRIEDMYGY
+1021 YATFRVEDMYGY
-1033 LDCIVFHKL
+1033 LNCIMFHNVYKN
-1042 YEQIREQL
+1042 ISDKL
-1050 QEKAIVVLKGK
+1050 QEKMIVVVKGK
-1061 VLNDKGHPKLSVE
+1061 VLFDNGKPKLSVE

-1086 PPFLGSLRIQVSAVS
+1086 PPFLGSLRIQVPAVA
-1101 LDDELS
+1101 LDDDMS
-1107 NKIIEIL
+1107 DKIL
-1114 KKYPGKSKV
+1114 KTIEKYPGKSKV
-1123 LLDITK
+1123 YLELK
-1129 YNLDDYIIETEYTVK
+1129 DYKTEDYTIETEYTVK
-1144 YTDKCIKELENLL
+1144 YTEECVKELESLL
-1157 GEGTTTLQYADI
+1157 GEGTVTLQYRDI

>member
-1 MSAEFVHLHNHTEY
+1 MAAEFVHLHNHTEY

-20 LTKLTKKGHPLELF
+20 LTKLTKKGKPLELF
-34 DIIAKQYQ
+34 NIIGKQYQ

-100 AKDNEGYRNLSYL
+100 AKDNEGYRNLCYL

-154 LSQEKKEEAKKVA
+154 LSAGNKEKAKEVA

-188 EDQKRIIAPL
+188 EQQEAIIAPL

-204 TQIPLV
+204 TGIPLV

-232 NTQKMVNDANRMRM
+232 NTQKMVNDPNRMRM
-246 GSNLFYYRSP
+246 GSDLFYYRSP
-256 EEMIQ
+256 EDMIK
-261 TFSYVPDAIKNTL
+261 TFSYVPEAIKNTL
-274 VIAEQVNVKIKKG
+274 VIADMVDVKIRKG
-287 NGDLLPNFEVPK
+287 NGDLLPNFEVPE
-299 GFTSQTYLEHL
+299 GYTAQTYLEHL

-399 DRVSMPDLDIDFADF
+399 ERISMPDLDIDFADF

-450 GRVMGFTPADT
+450 GRVMGFTPTET
-461 QKIANAIPARFSISQ
+461 QKIANAIPAKSSIPD
-476 AITESKEL
+476 AMVNSKEL

-491 TKVVDLLK
+491 PRVAELIK
-499 ISAKLEGT
+499 ISSKLEGT

-524 IRNFSPLAIGKKG
+524 VRHFSPLAIGKKN
-537 VVTTQYDGKIL
+537 VVTTQYDGRIL

-566 INEAIKLIKQKEP
+566 INEAVKLIKKKEP
-579 NFDIDKI
+579 DFDLDKI
-586 PLDDKETFQ
+586 SLEDKKTFQ
-595 LLQEAK
+595 LLQDAK
-601 TFGIFQLESD
+601 TFGIFQLESE
-611 GMKDLVRRMK
+611 GMKNLVRRMR
-621 PSNIDDITA
+621 PTSIEDITA

-639 IGAGMLDVFVDCKH
+639 IEAGMIDIFVNCKH
-653 GRRKVVYDHPLQ
+653 GRQKVTYDHPLQ
-665 EPILR
+665 EPILK
-670 NTYGVILYQEQ
+670 NTYGTILYQEQ

-688 IGGFTAGE
+688 IGGFTAGQ

-706 KLIDKMEAARVK
+706 KLVDKMEAARVK
-718 FVAGGQA
+718 FVDGGRA
-725 KNIPP
+725 KGIDP

-737 DNMVTFAGYG
+737 DNMVKFAGYG

-765 LKAHYTLEYMTACM
+765 LKTHYTLEYMTACM
-779 NNELGVS
+779 NNEIGKS
-786 AKAGEVKTLIQY
+786 ADSKVIEY
-798 IEDVKQFKIK
+798 MEDVKQFGIK

-814 RYSQEKFSV
+814 RYSQSEFSV
-823 EGKNIRFGLLGI
+823 EGKNIRFGLLAI
-835 KNVGEAAAENIV
+835 KNVGEGAAQNIV
-847 EARKNY
+847 EAREKF
-853 GQFESFEDFLSK
+853 GKFESFEDFLSK
-865 IDLTTVNKRAIECLC
+865 IDLSAVNKRAIECLC

-885 DCFSKD
+885 DCFGKN
-891 KLEVRAKILDDIEKS
+891 KLEVRAKILDNIEETM
-906 IQQAIKIKKEKE
+906 QQAIKAKKEQN
-918 DTQGFLFESSQM
+918 DSQGFLFDSSEL
-930 STVSVNVMDKK
+930 STATTSVMDKK
-941 IKPLEENVALEFE
+941 IPPLDETVALEYE

-969 YKRDMIAFSMYRLDK
+969 YKRDMIAFSMYRLDT
-984 VPTPPE
+984 VPVPPE
-990 DTDFSTAKII
+990 NTNFDNAKII
-1000 RVAGMLTFIKHLVSK
+1000 RVA
-1015 KDKTKT
+1015 
-1021 YGTFRIEDMYGY
+1021 
-1033 LDCIVFHKL
+1033 
-1042 YEQIREQL
+1042 
-1050 QEKAIVVLKGK
+1050 
-1061 VLNDKGHPKLSVE
+1061 
-1074 EFYSMEEAKKKF
+1074 
-1086 PPFLGSLRIQVSAVS
+1086 
-1101 LDDELS
+1101 
-1107 NKIIEIL
+1107 
-1114 KKYPGKSKV
+1114 
-1123 LLDITK
+1123 
-1129 YNLDDYIIETEYTVK
+1129 
-1144 YTDKCIKELENLL
+1144 
-1157 GEGTTTLQYADI
+1157 

>member
-1 MSAEFVHLHNHTEY
+1 MAAEFVHLHNHTEY

-20 LTKLTKKGHPLELF
+20 LTKLTKKGKPLELF
-34 DIIAKQYQ
+34 NIIGKQYQ

-72 IGCEVYVAKKSRFD
+72 IGCEVYVAKNSMKN
-86 KDKENGGYHHLILL
+86 KDKETGGYHHLILL

-119 EGFYYKPRI
+119 DGFYYKPRI
-128 DKELLQK
+128 DKEILQK

-154 LSQEKKEEAKKVA
+154 LSAGNKEKAKEVA

-188 EDQKRIIAPL
+188 EQQKAIIAPL

-204 TQIPLV
+204 TGIPLV

-232 NTQKMVNDANRMRM
+232 NTQKMVNDPNRMRM
-246 GSNLFYYRSP
+246 GSDLFYYRSP
-256 EEMIQ
+256 EDMIK
-261 TFSYVPDAIKNTL
+261 TFSYVPEAIKNTL
-274 VIAEQVNVKIKKG
+274 VIADMVDVKIKKG
-287 NGDLLPNFEVPK
+287 NGDLLPNFEVPE
-299 GFTSQTYLEHL
+299 GYTSQTYLEHL

-387 KYDLLFERFLNP
+387 KHDLLFERFLNP

-414 GREQVIDYV
+414 GREQVINYV
-423 RNKYGQNNCA
+423 RNKYGTDNCA

-450 GRVMGFTPADT
+450 GRVLGFKPEET
-461 QKIANAIPARFSISQ
+461 QKIANAIPAKSSIPD
-476 AITESKEL
+476 AMVNSKEL

-491 TKVVDLLK
+491 PRVAELIK
-499 ISAKLEGT
+499 ISSKLEGT

-524 IRNFSPLAIGKKG
+524 VRHFSPLAIGKKN
-537 VVTTQYDGKIL
+537 VITTQYDGRIL

-566 INEAIKLIKQKEP
+566 INEAIKLIKKKEP
-579 NFDIDKI
+579 DFDLEKISIEDK
-586 PLDDKETFQ
+586 KTFK

-601 TFGIFQLESD
+601 TFGIFQLESE

-653 GRRKVVYDHPLQ
+653 GRRKVTYDHPLQ
-665 EPILR
+665 EPILK

-681 VMQMSMA
+681 VMHMAMA

-706 KLIDKMEAARVK
+706 KLIDKMQAARVK
-718 FVAGGQA
+718 FVEGGKA
-725 KNIPP
+725 KGIDPA
-730 SITNKIF
+730 ITNKIYG
-737 DNMVTFAGYG
+737 NMETFAGYG

-779 NNELGVS
+779 NNEIGKS
-786 AKAGEVKTLIQY
+786 ADSKV
-798 IEDVKQFKIK
+798 IEYMDDVKQFGIK

-814 RYSQEKFSV
+814 RYSQSKFSV
-823 EGKNIRFGLLGI
+823 EGKNIRFGLLAI
-835 KNVGEAAAENIV
+835 KNVGEGAAQSIV
-847 EARKNY
+847 EAREKF
-853 GQFESFEDFLSK
+853 GKFDSFEDFLSK
-865 IDLTTVNKRAIECLC
+865 IDLSAVNKRAIECLC

-885 DCFSKD
+885 DCFGKN
-891 KLEVRAKILDDIEKS
+891 KLEVRAKILDNIEES
-906 IQQAIKIKKEKE
+906 VQQAIKTKKEQN
-918 DTQGFLFESSQM
+918 DSQGFLFDTSELSS
-930 STVSVNVMDKK
+930 TTINVMDKK
-941 IKPLEENVALEFE
+941 VPPLDETVALDYE

-969 YKRDMIAFSMYRLDK
+969 CKRDMIAFSMYRLDT
-984 VPTPPE
+984 VPVPPE
-990 DTDFSTAKII
+990 NTTFDTAKII
-1000 RVAGMLTFIKHLVSK
+1000 RVAGMITSVKHLVSK
-1015 KDKTKT
+1015 NDKTKT
-1021 YGTFRIEDMYGY
+1021 YATFRVEDMDGY

-1042 YEQIREQL
+1042 YETIREKL
-1050 QEKAIVVLKGK
+1050 QEKMIVVVKGK
-1061 VLNDKGHPKLSVE
+1061 VLHDKGKPKLSIE
-1074 EFYSMEEAKKKF
+1074 EFYSMEEAKQKF
-1086 PPFLGSLRIQVSAVS
+1086 PPFLGSLRIQVSAVA
-1101 LDDELS
+1101 LDDDMSDKIL
-1107 NKIIEIL
+1107 KIIA
-1114 KKYPGKSKV
+1114 KYPGKSKV
-1123 LLDITK
+1123 YLEIK
-1129 YNLDDYIIETEYTVK
+1129 DYKTEDYTIETEYTVK
-1144 YTDKCIKELENLL
+1144 YTDECIKELEKLL
-1157 GEGTTTLQYADI
+1157 GEGTVTLQYRDI

>member
-1 MSAEFVHLHNHTEY
+1 MGAEFVHLHNHTEY

-34 DIIAKQYQ
+34 DIIGKQYK

-72 IGCEVYVAKKSRFD
+72 LGCEVYVAKKSRFD

-135 YSKGLI
+135 YSKGII

-148 GEIATL
+148 GEIASL
-154 LSQEKKEEAKKVA
+154 LSKDKKEEAKKVA
-167 GWYQDVFG
+167 MWYQDVFG

-188 EDQKRIIAPL
+188 EQQKAVIAPI

-204 TQIPLV
+204 TGIPLV

-222 AYYHD
+222 SYYHD

-232 NTQKMVNDANRMRM
+232 NTRKMVNDADRMRM

-256 EEMIQ
+256 EDMIK
-261 TFSYVPDAIKNTL
+261 TFSYVPEAIKNTL
-274 VIAEQVNVKIKKG
+274 VIAEQIDVKIRKG
-287 NGDLLPNFEVPK
+287 NGDLLPNFEVPE

-399 DRVSMPDLDIDFADF
+399 ERISMPDLDIDFADF
-414 GREQVIDYV
+414 GRKHVIEYV

-450 GRVMGFTPADT
+450 GRVLGFTPTET
-461 QKIANAIPARFSISQ
+461 QKIANAIPAKSSIPD
-476 AITESKEL
+476 AMVNSKEL

-491 TKVVDLLK
+491 PKVSELIK
-499 ISAKLEGT
+499 ISSKLEGT

-524 IRNFSPLAIGKKG
+524 VRHFSPLALGSKG
-537 VVTTQYDGKIL
+537 EITTQYDGKIL

-566 INEAIKLIKQKEP
+566 INEAVKLIKRKEP
-579 NFDIDKI
+579 DFDLDKI
-586 PLDDKETFQ
+586 SLEDKETFK
-595 LLQEAK
+595 LLQDAK
-601 TFGIFQLESD
+601 TFGIFQLESE

-621 PSNIDDITA
+621 PSNIDDIIA

-688 IGGFTAGE
+688 IGGFTAGQ

-718 FVAGGQA
+718 FVDGGKA
-725 KNIPP
+725 KGIEPA
-730 SITNKIF
+730 ITNKIF

-779 NNELGVS
+779 NNEIGKS
-786 AKAGEVKTLIQY
+786 ADSKIIEY
-798 IEDVKQFKIK
+798 MEDVKDFGIK
-808 TLPPDI
+808 TLSPDI
-814 RYSQEKFSV
+814 RYSESEFST
-823 EGKNIRFGLLGI
+823 EGKNIRFGLLAI
-835 KNVGEAAAENIV
+835 KNVGEQAAESIV
-847 EARKNY
+847 MARKEK
-853 GQFESFEDFLSK
+853 GPFESFEDFLSK
-865 IDLTTVNKRAIECLC
+865 IDLSAVNKRAIECLC

-885 DCFSKD
+885 DCFGKN
-891 KLEVRAKILDDIEKS
+891 KLEVRAKILDNIES
-906 IQQAIKIKKEKE
+906 SVQQAIKTKKEE
-918 DTQGFLFESSQM
+918 NDSQGFLFESSEL
-930 STVSVNVMDKK
+930 SNATTNVMDKK
-941 IKPLEENVALEFE
+941 IESLDETVALEYE

-969 YKRDMIAFSMYRLDK
+969 YKRDMIAFSMYRMDQ
-984 VPTPPE
+984 VPIPPE
-990 DTDFSTAKII
+990 DTNFTNAKII
-1000 RVAGMLTFIKHLVSK
+1000 RVAGMLSAVKHLVSK
-1015 KDKTKT
+1015 EKKEE
-1021 YGTFRIEDMYGY
+1021 YSAFRVEDMYGY
-1033 LDCIVFHKL
+1033 LECIVFHKT
-1042 YEQIREQL
+1042 YMKIKEKL
-1050 QEKAIVVLKGK
+1050 QEKAIVVVKGK
-1061 VLNDKGHPKLSVE
+1061 LLNGKGKPKLAVE
-1074 EFYSMEEAKKKF
+1074 ELYSMEEAKQKF
-1086 PPFLGSLRIQVSAVS
+1086 PPFLGSLRIQVSAVA
-1101 LDDELS
+1101 LDDVLS
-1107 NKIIEIL
+1107 DKIIEII
-1114 KKYPGKSKV
+1114 KKYPGQSKV
-1123 LLDITK
+1123 YLDIKDYKT
-1129 YNLDDYIIETEYTVK
+1129 DDYTIETEYTIK
-1144 YTDKCIKELENLL
+1144 YTDECIKELETLL
-1157 GEGTTTLQYADI
+1157 GPGTTSLQYKDI

>member
-1 MSAEFVHLHNHTEY
+1 MAAEFVHLHNHTEY

-20 LTKLTKKGHPLELF
+20 LTKLTKKGKPLELF
-34 DIIAKQYQ
+34 NIIGKQYQ

-86 KDKENGGYHHLILL
+86 KDKETGGYHHLILL
-100 AKDNEGYRNLSYL
+100 AKDNEGYRNLCYL

-154 LSQEKKEEAKKVA
+154 LSAGNKEKAKEVA

-188 EDQKRIIAPL
+188 EQQKAIIAPL

-204 TQIPLV
+204 TGIPLV

-232 NTQKMVNDANRMRM
+232 NTQKMVKDPNRMRM
-246 GSNLFYYRSP
+246 GSDLFYYRSP
-256 EEMIQ
+256 EDMIK
-261 TFSYVPDAIKNTL
+261 TFSYVPEAIKNTL
-274 VIAEQVNVKIKKG
+274 VIADMVDVKIRKG

-299 GFTSQTYLEHL
+299 GYTSQTYLEHL

-399 DRVSMPDLDIDFADF
+399 ERVSMPDLDIDFADF

-450 GRVMGFTPADT
+450 GRVMEFTPAET
-461 QKIANAIPARFSISQ
+461 QKIANAIPAGSSIPDAMVS
-476 AITESKEL
+476 SKEL

-491 TKVVDLLK
+491 PRVAELIK
-499 ISAKLEGT
+499 ISSKLEGT

-524 IRNFSPLAIGKKG
+524 VRHFSPLAIGKKN
-537 VVTTQYDGKIL
+537 VVTTQYDGRIL

-566 INEAIKLIKQKEP
+566 INEAVKLIKKKDP
-579 NFDIDKI
+579 NFDLEKISLEDK
-586 PLDDKETFQ
+586 KTFK

-601 TFGIFQLESD
+601 TFGIFQLESE

-621 PSNIDDITA
+621 PTSIEDVTA

-653 GRRKVVYDHPLQ
+653 GRRKVTYDHPLQ

-681 VMQMSMA
+681 VMQMAMA
-688 IGGFTAGE
+688 IGGFTAGQ

-706 KLIDKMEAARVK
+706 KLIDKMQAAREK
-718 FVAGGQA
+718 FVEGGRSKGIDPA
-725 KNIPP
+725 
-730 SITNKIF
+730 ITNKIY

-779 NNELGVS
+779 NNEIGKS
-786 AKAGEVKTLIQY
+786 ADSKIIEY
-798 IEDVKQFKIK
+798 IDDVKQFGIK

-814 RYSQEKFSV
+814 RYSQSKFSV
-823 EGKNIRFGLLGI
+823 EGKNIRFGLLAI
-835 KNVGEAAAENIV
+835 KNVGEGAAQNIV
-847 EARKNY
+847 EAREKF
-853 GQFESFEDFLSK
+853 GKFESFEDFLSK
-865 IDLTTVNKRAIECLC
+865 IDLSAVNKRAIECLC

-885 DCFSKD
+885 DCFGKN
-891 KLEVRAKILDDIEKS
+891 KLEVRAKILDNIEGTM
-906 IQQAIKIKKEKE
+906 QQAIKAKKEQN
-918 DTQGFLFESSQM
+918 DSQGFLFDSDEI
-930 STVSVNVMDKK
+930 STASVSVMDKK
-941 IKPLEENVALEFE
+941 IPPLDETVALEYE

-969 YKRDMIAFSMYRLDK
+969 YKRDMIAFSMYRLDT
-984 VPTPPE
+984 VPVPPE
-990 DTDFSTAKII
+990 NTNFDNAKII
-1000 RVAGMLTFIKHLVSK
+1000 RVAGMITNLKHLTAKS
-1015 KDKTKT
+1015 DKTKT
-1021 YGTFRIEDMYGY
+1021 YATFRVEDMYGY

-1042 YEQIREQL
+1042 YEKISDKL
-1050 QEKAIVVLKGK
+1050 QEKLIVVVKGK
-1061 VLNDKGHPKLSVE
+1061 VLFDKGKPKLSIE
-1074 EFYSMEEAKKKF
+1074 EFYSMEEAKQKF
-1086 PPFLGSLRIQVSAVS
+1086 PPFLGSLRIQVSAVA
-1101 LDDELS
+1101 LDDEMSDKIL
-1107 NKIIEIL
+1107 KIIE
-1114 KKYPGKSKV
+1114 KYPGKSKV
-1123 LLDITK
+1123 YLEIK
-1129 YNLDDYIIETEYTVK
+1129 DYKTEDYTIETEYTVK
-1144 YTDKCIKELENLL
+1144 YTDECIKDLETLL
-1157 GEGTTTLQYADI
+1157 GPGTVTLQYRDI

>member
-1 MSAEFVHLHNHTEY
+1 MAAEFVHLHNHTEY

-20 LTKLTKKGHPLELF
+20 LTKLTKKGKPLELF
-34 DIIAKQYQ
+34 NIIGKQYQ

-72 IGCEVYVAKKSRFD
+72 IGCEAYVAKKSRFD

-100 AKDNEGYRNLSYL
+100 AKDNDGYRNLCYL
-113 VSAGFT
+113 ISAGFT

-135 YSKGLI
+135 YSKGII

-154 LSQEKKEEAKKVA
+154 LSAGNKEKAKEVA
-167 GWYQDVFG
+167 MWYQDVFG

-188 EDQKRIIAPL
+188 EEQKAIIAPL

-204 TQIPLV
+204 TGIPLV

-232 NTQKMVNDANRMRM
+232 NTQKMVNDPNRMKM
-246 GSNLFYYRSP
+246 GSDLFYYRSP
-256 EEMIQ
+256 EDMIK
-261 TFSYVPDAIKNTL
+261 TFSYVPEAIKNTL
-274 VIAEQVNVKIKKG
+274 VIADMVDVKIRKG
-287 NGDLLPNFEVPK
+287 NGDLLPNFEVPE

-399 DRVSMPDLDIDFADF
+399 ERVSMPDLDIDFADF

-450 GRVMGFTPADT
+450 GRVMGFTPAET
-461 QKIANAIPARFSISQ
+461 QKIANAIPAKSSIPD
-476 AITESKEL
+476 AVTESKEL
-484 QEIIKKD
+484 QQIMKDNPKVADLIKAA
-491 TKVVDLLK
+491 
-499 ISAKLEGT
+499 SKLEGT

-524 IRNFSPLAIGKKG
+524 VRHFSPLAIGKKN
-537 VVTTQYDGKIL
+537 VVTTQYDGRIL

-566 INEAIKLIKQKEP
+566 INEAVKLIKKKEP
-579 NFDIDKI
+579 NFDLEKISLEDK
-586 PLDDKETFQ
+586 KTFK

-601 TFGIFQLESD
+601 TFGIFQLESE

-621 PSNIDDITA
+621 PTSIEDVTA

-653 GRRKVVYDHPLQ
+653 GRRKVTYDHPLQ
-665 EPILR
+665 EPILK

-681 VMQMSMA
+681 VMQMAMA
-688 IGGFTAGE
+688 IGGFTAGQ

-706 KLIDKMEAARVK
+706 KLIDKMQAAREK
-718 FVAGGQA
+718 FVEGGRS
-725 KNIPP
+725 KGIDP
-730 SITNKIF
+730 SITNKIY

-779 NNELGVS
+779 NNEIGKS
-786 AKAGEVKTLIQY
+786 ADSKIIEY
-798 IEDVKQFKIK
+798 IDDVKQFGIK

-814 RYSQEKFSV
+814 RYSQSEFSV
-823 EGKNIRFGLLGI
+823 EGKNIRFGLLAI
-835 KNVGEAAAENIV
+835 KNVGEGAAQNIV
-847 EARKNY
+847 EAREKF
-853 GQFESFEDFLSK
+853 GKFESFEDFLSK
-865 IDLTTVNKRAIECLC
+865 IDLSAVNKRAIECLC

-885 DCFSKD
+885 DCFGKN
-891 KLEVRAKILDDIEKS
+891 KLEVRAKILDNIEES
-906 IQQAIKIKKEKE
+906 MQQAIKTKKEQN
-918 DTQGFLFESSQM
+918 DNQGFLFGSDEI
-930 STVSVNVMDKK
+930 STTSVNVMDKN
-941 IKPLEENVALEFE
+941 IPPLDETVALEYE

-969 YKRDMIAFSMYRLDK
+969 YKRDLIAFSMYRMDK
-984 VPTPPE
+984 VPVPPE
-990 DTDFSTAKII
+990 NTSFDTAKII
-1000 RVAGMLTFIKHLVSK
+1000 RVAGMMMDVKHLVTK
-1015 KDKTKT
+1015 EEKKT
-1021 YGTFRIEDMYGY
+1021 YGSFKLEDMYGN
-1033 LDCIVFHKL
+1033 LECMLFHKT
-1042 YEQIREQL
+1042 YEKMSKLL
-1050 QEKAIVVLKGK
+1050 QEKSIVVVKGK
-1061 VLNDKGHPKLSVE
+1061 LLGGKGKGKLAVE
-1074 EFYSMEEAKKKF
+1074 EIYSIEEAKKKF
-1086 PPFLGSLRIQVSAVS
+1086 PPFLGSLHLQVSQVA

-1107 NKIIEIL
+1107 DKIIEIIM
-1114 KKYPGKSKV
+1114 KHPGQSKV
-1123 LLDITK
+1123 YLDVK
-1129 YNLDDYIIETEYTVK
+1129 DYQNGDYTIETEYSVR
-1144 YTDKCIKELENLL
+1144 YDDSCIDELEKLI
-1157 GEGTTTLQYADI
+1157 GEGNAILQYKDKI

>member
-20 LTKLTKKGHPLELF
+20 LTKLTKKGKPLELF
-34 DIIAKQYQ
+34 NIIGKQYQ

-86 KDKENGGYHHLILL
+86 KDKETGGYHHLILL

-154 LSQEKKEEAKKVA
+154 LAAGNKEKAKEVA

-188 EDQKRIIAPL
+188 AEQKAIIAPL

-204 TQIPLV
+204 TKIPLV

-222 AYYHD
+222 AKYHD
-227 ILLCI
+227 VLLCI
-232 NTQKMVNDANRMRM
+232 NTNKMIDDANRMRM
-246 GSNLFYYRSP
+246 GSDLFYYRSP
-256 EEMIQ
+256 EDMIK
-261 TFSYVPDAIKNTL
+261 TFSYVPEAIKNTL
-274 VIAEQVNVKIKKG
+274 VIADMVDVKIKKG
-287 NGDLLPNFEVPK
+287 NGDLLPNFEVPE
-299 GFTSQTYLEHL
+299 GFTPQTYLEHL
-310 CREGLKR
+310 CREGLKK

-326 TDRLEYELS
+326 TERLEYELS

-352 IKYSKDHGIPVG
+352 IKYAKDHGIPVG

-399 DRVSMPDLDIDFADF
+399 ERISMPDLDIDFADF

-450 GRVMGFTPADT
+450 GRVMGFKPAETQKLADT
-461 QKIANAIPARFSISQ
+461 IPAKLSIPD

-484 QEIIKKD
+484 QQAMKDNPKVAELIK
-491 TKVVDLLK
+491 
-499 ISAKLEGT
+499 IASKLEGT

-524 IRNFSPLAIGKKG
+524 VRHFSPLAIGKKN

-566 INEAIKLIKQKEP
+566 INEAVKLIKKKEP
-579 NFDIDKI
+579 NFDLDKI
-586 PLDDKETFQ
+586 SLEDKKTFK

-601 TFGIFQLESD
+601 TFGIFQLESE

-653 GRRKVVYDHPLQ
+653 GRRKVTYDHPLQ

-681 VMQMSMA
+681 VMQMAMA
-688 IGGFTAGE
+688 IGGFTAGQ

-706 KLIDKMEAARVK
+706 KLIDKMQAAREK
-718 FVAGGQA
+718 FVEGGIA
-725 KNIPP
+725 KGIDP
-730 SITNKIF
+730 SITNKIY

-779 NNELGVS
+779 NNEIGKS
-786 AKAGEVKTLIQY
+786 ADSKIIEY
-798 IEDVKQFKIK
+798 IDDVKQFGIK
-808 TLPPDI
+808 TLSPDI
-814 RYSQEKFSV
+814 RYSQSEFSV
-823 EGKNIRFGLLGI
+823 EGKNIRFGLTAI
-835 KNVGEAAAENIV
+835 KNVGEGAAENIV
-847 EARKNY
+847 KAREKF
-853 GQFESFEDFLSK
+853 GKFENFEDFLAK
-865 IDLTTVNKRAIECLC
+865 IDLSAVNKRAIECLC

-885 DCFSKD
+885 DCFGKN
-891 KLEVRAKILDDIEKS
+891 KLELRAKILDNIEDS
-906 IQQAIKIKKEKE
+906 MQQAIKTKKEQN
-918 DTQGFLFESSQM
+918 DNQGFLFGNDEIA
-930 STVSVNVMDKK
+930 TTAVNVMDKK
-941 IKPLEENVALEFE
+941 IPPLDETIALEYE

-969 YKRDMIAFSMYRLDK
+969 YKRDLIAFSMYRMDK
-984 VPTPPE
+984 VPIPPE
-990 DTDFSTAKII
+990 NTSFDTAKII
-1000 RVAGMLTFIKHLVSK
+1000 RVAGMMTDIKHLTTK
-1015 KDKTKT
+1015 EEKKT
-1021 YGTFRIEDMYGY
+1021 YGSFKLEDMYGN
-1033 LDCIVFHKL
+1033 LECMLFHKT
-1042 YEQIREQL
+1042 YEKLLKLL
-1050 QEKAIVVLKGK
+1050 QEKSIVVVKGK
-1061 VLNDKGHPKLSVE
+1061 LLGGKGKGKLAVE
-1074 EFYSMEEAKKKF
+1074 EIYSIEEAKKKF
-1086 PPFLGSLRIQVSAVS
+1086 PPFLGSLHLQVSQVA

-1107 NKIIEIL
+1107 DKIISIIM
-1114 KKYPGKSKV
+1114 KHPGQSKV
-1123 LLDITK
+1123 YLDIK
-1129 YNLDDYIIETEYTVK
+1129 DYQNGDYVVETEYGIK
-1144 YTDKCIKELENLL
+1144 YDDLCVNEFEKLL
-1157 GEGTTTLQYADI
+1157 GTGNAILQYSDKI

>member
-1 MSAEFVHLHNHTEY
+1 MAAEFVHLHNHTEY

-20 LTKLTKKGHPLELF
+20 LTKLTKKGKPLELF
-34 DIIAKQYQ
+34 NIIGKQYQ

-72 IGCEVYVAKKSRFD
+72 IGCEAYVAKKSRFD

-100 AKDNEGYRNLSYL
+100 AKDNEGYRNLCYL
-113 VSAGFT
+113 ISAGFT

-135 YSKGLI
+135 YSKGII

-154 LSQEKKEEAKKVA
+154 LSTGNKEKAKEVA
-167 GWYQDVFG
+167 MWYQDVFG

-188 EDQKRIIAPL
+188 EEQKAIIAPL

-204 TQIPLV
+204 TGIPLV

-232 NTQKMVNDANRMRM
+232 NTQKMVNDPNRMKM
-246 GSNLFYYRSP
+246 GSDLFYYRSP
-256 EEMIQ
+256 EDMIK
-261 TFSYVPDAIKNTL
+261 TFSYVPEAIKNTL
-274 VIAEQVNVKIKKG
+274 VIADMVDVKIRKG
-287 NGDLLPNFEVPK
+287 NGDLLPNFEVPE
-299 GFTSQTYLEHL
+299 GYTSQTYLEHL

-335 VIKKMGFASY
+335 VIAKMGFASY

-399 DRVSMPDLDIDFADF
+399 ERVSMPDLDIDFADF
-414 GREQVIDYV
+414 GREHVIDYV

-450 GRVMGFTPADT
+450 GRVMGFTPAET
-461 QKIANAIPARFSISQ
+461 QKIANAIPAKSSIPD
-476 AITESKEL
+476 AVTESKEL
-484 QEIIKKD
+484 QQIMKDNPKVADLIK
-491 TKVVDLLK
+491 VA
-499 ISAKLEGT
+499 SKLEGT

-524 IRNFSPLAIGKKG
+524 VRHFSPLAIGKKN
-537 VVTTQYDGKIL
+537 VVTTQYDGRIL

-566 INEAIKLIKQKEP
+566 INEAVKLIKKKEP
-579 NFDIDKI
+579 DFDLEKISLEDK
-586 PLDDKETFQ
+586 KTFK

-601 TFGIFQLESD
+601 TFGIFQLESE

-621 PSNIDDITA
+621 PTSIEDVTA

-653 GRRKVVYDHPLQ
+653 GRRKVTYDHPLQ
-665 EPILR
+665 EPILK

-681 VMQMSMA
+681 VMQMAMA
-688 IGGFTAGE
+688 IGGFTAGQ

-706 KLIDKMEAARVK
+706 KLIDKMQAAREK
-718 FVAGGQA
+718 FVEGGRS
-725 KNIPP
+725 KGIDP
-730 SITNKIF
+730 SITNKIY

-779 NNELGVS
+779 NNEIGKS
-786 AKAGEVKTLIQY
+786 ADSKIIEY
-798 IEDVKQFKIK
+798 IDDVKQFGIK

-814 RYSQEKFSV
+814 RYSQSEFSV
-823 EGKNIRFGLLGI
+823 EGKNIRFGLLAI
-835 KNVGEAAAENIV
+835 KNVGEGAAQNIV
-847 EARKNY
+847 EAREKF
-853 GQFESFEDFLSK
+853 GKFESFEDFLSK
-865 IDLTTVNKRAIECLC
+865 IDLSAVNKRAIECLC

-885 DCFSKD
+885 DCFGKN
-891 KLEVRAKILDDIEKS
+891 KLEVRAKILDNIEES
-906 IQQAIKIKKEKE
+906 MQQAIKAKKEQN
-918 DTQGFLFESSQM
+918 DNQGFLFGSDEI
-930 STVSVNVMDKK
+930 STASVNVMDKN
-941 IKPLEENVALEFE
+941 IPPLDETVALEYE

-969 YKRDMIAFSMYRLDK
+969 YKRDLIAFSMYRMDK
-984 VPTPPE
+984 VPVPPE
-990 DTDFSTAKII
+990 NTSFDTAKII
-1000 RVAGMLTFIKHLVSK
+1000 RVAGMMTDVKHLVTK
-1015 KDKTKT
+1015 EEKKT
-1021 YGTFRIEDMYGY
+1021 YGSFKLEDMSGN
-1033 LDCIVFHKL
+1033 LDCMLFHKT
-1042 YEQIREQL
+1042 YEKMSKLL
-1050 QEKAIVVLKGK
+1050 QEKAIVVVKGK
-1061 VLNDKGHPKLSVE
+1061 LLGGKGKGKLAVE
-1074 EFYSMEEAKKKF
+1074 EIYSIEEAKKKF
-1086 PPFLGSLRIQVSAVS
+1086 PPFLGSLHLQVSQVA

-1107 NKIIEIL
+1107 DKIIEIIM
-1114 KKYPGKSKV
+1114 KHPGQSKV
-1123 LLDITK
+1123 YLDVK
-1129 YNLDDYIIETEYTVK
+1129 DYQNGDYTIETEYSVK
-1144 YTDKCIKELENLL
+1144 YDDSCIDELEKLI
-1157 GEGTTTLQYADI
+1157 GEGNAILQYKDKI

>member
-1 MSAEFVHLHNHTEY
+1 MAAEFVHLHNHTEY

-20 LTKLTKKGHPLELF
+20 LTKLTKKGKPLELF
-34 DIIAKQYQ
+34 NIIGKQYQ

-72 IGCEVYVAKKSRFD
+72 IGCEVYIAKKSRFD

-100 AKDNEGYRNLSYL
+100 AKDNEGYRNLCYL

-128 DKELLQK
+128 DKEILQK

-154 LSQEKKEEAKKVA
+154 LSAGNKEKAKEVA

-188 EDQKRIIAPL
+188 EQQKAIIAPL

-204 TQIPLV
+204 TGIPLV

-232 NTQKMVNDANRMRM
+232 NTQKSVNDPNRMRM
-246 GSNLFYYRSP
+246 GSDLFYYRSP
-256 EEMIQ
+256 EDMIK
-261 TFSYVPDAIKNTL
+261 TFSYVPEAIKNTL
-274 VIAEQVNVKIKKG
+274 VIADMVDVKIRKG
-287 NGDLLPNFEVPK
+287 NGDLLPNFEVPE
-299 GFTSQTYLEHL
+299 GYTSQTYLEHL
-310 CREGLKR
+310 CREGLKK

-399 DRVSMPDLDIDFADF
+399 ERVSMPDLDIDFADF

-450 GRVMGFTPADT
+450 GRVLGFTPAET
-461 QKIANAIPARFSISQ
+461 QKIANAIPAGSSIPD
-476 AITESKEL
+476 AMVGSKEL

-491 TKVVDLLK
+491 SRVAELIK
-499 ISAKLEGT
+499 ISSKLEGT

-524 IRNFSPLAIGKKG
+524 VRHFSPLAIGKKN
-537 VVTTQYDGKIL
+537 VVTTQYDGRIL

-566 INEAIKLIKQKEP
+566 INEAVKLIKKKEP
-579 NFDIDKI
+579 DFDLEKISLEDK
-586 PLDDKETFQ
+586 KTFK

-601 TFGIFQLESD
+601 TFGIFQLESE

-621 PSNIDDITA
+621 PTTIEDITA

-653 GRRKVVYDHPLQ
+653 GRRKVTYDHPLQ

-681 VMQMSMA
+681 VMQMAMA
-688 IGGFTAGE
+688 IGGFTAGQ

-706 KLIDKMEAARVK
+706 KLIDKMQAAREK
-718 FVAGGQA
+718 FVEGGRA
-725 KNIPP
+725 KGIDP
-730 SITNKIF
+730 SITNKIY

-779 NNELGVS
+779 NNEIGKS
-786 AKAGEVKTLIQY
+786 ADSKIIEY
-798 IEDVKQFKIK
+798 IDDVKQFGIK

-814 RYSQEKFSV
+814 RYSQSEFSV
-823 EGKNIRFGLLGI
+823 EGKNIRFGLLAI
-835 KNVGEAAAENIV
+835 KNVGEGAAQNIV
-847 EARKNY
+847 ETREKF
-853 GQFESFEDFLSK
+853 GKFESFEDFLSK
-865 IDLTTVNKRAIECLC
+865 IDLSAVNKRAIECLC

-885 DCFSKD
+885 DCFGKN
-891 KLEVRAKILDDIEKS
+891 KLEVRAKILDNIEETL
-906 IQQAIKIKKEKE
+906 QQAIKTKKEQN
-918 DTQGFLFESSQM
+918 DSQGFLFGSDEISTA
-930 STVSVNVMDKK
+930 TVSVMDKK
-941 IKPLEENVALEFE
+941 IPPLDETVALEYE

-969 YKRDMIAFSMYRLDK
+969 YKRDMIAFSMYRLDT
-984 VPTPPE
+984 VPVPPE
-990 DTDFSTAKII
+990 NTTFETAKII
-1000 RVAGMLTFIKHLVSK
+1000 RVAGMITSLKHLTAKS
-1015 KDKTKT
+1015 DKTKT
-1021 YGTFRIEDMYGY
+1021 YATFRVEDMYGY

-1042 YEQIREQL
+1042 YEKISDKL
-1050 QEKAIVVLKGK
+1050 QEKMIVVVKGK
-1061 VLNDKGHPKLSVE
+1061 VLHDKGKPKLSIE

-1086 PPFLGSLRIQVSAVS
+1086 PPFLGSLRIQVSAVA
-1101 LDDELS
+1101 LDDAMS
-1107 NKIIEIL
+1107 DKIL
-1114 KKYPGKSKV
+1114 KTIEKYPGKSKV
-1123 LLDITK
+1123 YLEIK
-1129 YNLDDYIIETEYTVK
+1129 DYKTEDYTIETEYTVK
-1144 YTDKCIKELENLL
+1144 YSDECIKDLETLL
-1157 GEGTTTLQYADI
+1157 GPGTVTLQYRDI